1 MLTFV
6 QYKKIKRGQITKL
19 IKTKRLRDDI
29 GCDISECFS
38 CENNAKILSTEL
50 PIIILT
56 QEVIS
61 TQMDAI
67 ENFQIV
73 DNCIIPQS
81 EYNKLLETRND
92 IILKRLKLLMENRN
106 FLIFANEYHSEIA
119 LIKNEEKMT
128 KKQRN
133 DVMLSNTIS
142 YYQEHIISMTNDF
155 SLYIIMKDQKEIET
169 IKSLLSSKNNN
180 DMTNIKFFDMYSFGK
195 EMLQKSP
202 DLFNFISFKNI
213 EENKNNKDKMEI
225 EEENNIF
232 NNHLDEKEM
241 KSNIKQGNMFQ
252 GKIYFQNGILDS
264 AIVKCN
270 LFDKDIVIEGDKNL
284 NRAMHGDIICFSLL
298 EESKWKKNIDLNIG
312 EEADEGIEQEENQD
326 KEILLNTK
334 TIKEKISQTKLQPT
348 GYIQGVLRR
357 NRITFCGTVYNPND
371 KVNNSIDVKIENFL
385 KNYKK
390 ENIAVFIPIDSK
402 YPNFILQLH
411 EVEKYYNQR
420 IVIKFDEWSNNLII
434 PSGHFFKKL
443 GNCLDIPVENEIILY
458 EHNVD
463 INPFSKKIIDSM
475 PNEDVEFKCPP
486 EELKKRMD
494 LRNKPVCSID
504 PPGCKDIDDALHAV
518 LLPNGNYEL
527 GVHIADVS
535 HYVKAGSVV
544 DKIAAKNCNTI
555 YLVHKRTDMLP
566 KVLTEN
572 LCSLVGKKERLAF
585 SVLWEF
591 DKNTLEIK
599 DVKYGKSVIK
609 SMAALT
615 YEQAQNILNDKNDD
629 SIMAKSIKILDI
641 ITRDLKRKRMEDG
654 ALILSSNSMKFNLDN
669 ETNTI
674 TDISEYKTFQTN
686 SLVEECMLLANVWVA
701 KKIYQ
706 SYPSCAI
713 LRRHPPPKEKELN
726 NFIQILKERG
736 HELKAGN
743 NLELNNSLDHIKK
756 DGDPFFNKLV
766 RSLLTRTMNQAKY
779 FPSCEFSYEDFYHYG
794 LAMEIY
800 THFTSPIRRYSDIL
814 VHRLLSAAL
823 ENDYLPMEI
832 TNKVKMNKECLQMNR
847 QNRVGF
853 FCGQD
858 SNYFSAFTFFKEHEK
873 EKKQIEI
880 VIHNIDDKFIKGMSV
895 EYGIEG
901 NLDFERVGGIE
912 SVDSVGKKF
921 TIKNGEKIE
930 LFDHIICEIVTTF
943 FNYRY
948 EIKYFYV
955 KKK

>member
-1 MLTFV
+1 MKSFV
-6 QYKKIKRGQITKL
+6 QYKKNKKGQITKL

-29 GCDISECFS
+29 SCDIAECFS
-38 CENNAKILSTEL
+38 CENNSKILTIEH
-50 PIIILT
+50 PIIFLT

-67 ENFQIV
+67 ENFKII

-81 EYNKLLETRND
+81 EYNKLLLTKND
-92 IILKRLKLLMENRN
+92 IILKKLKLLIENRN
-106 FLIFANEYHSEIA
+106 FMIFANEYHSEIA
-119 LIKNEEKMT
+119 IIKDEEKMSNV
-128 KKQRN
+128 QRN
-133 DVMLSNTIS
+133 QTILSNTIN
-142 YYQEHIISMTNDF
+142 YFQEHIMNITNDF
-155 SLYIIMKDQKEIET
+155 TIYIILKDENEINS
-169 IKSLLSSKNNN
+169 IKSLLNIDLS
-180 DMTNIKFFDMYSFGK
+180 NIKFFDMFSFGK
-195 EMLQKSP
+195 EMLKSSP
-202 DLFNFISFKNI
+202 DLFNFISFK
-213 EENKNNKDKMEI
+213 ENLDQEKNSMEI
-225 EEENNIF
+225 EDNNTLYEK
-232 NNHLDEKEM
+232 HLNEKEM
-241 KSNIKQGNMFQ
+241 KTNIKQGKMYQ
-252 GKIYFQNGILDS
+252 GKIYFQNGILDT
-264 AIVKCN
+264 AIVKSMI
-270 LFDKDIVIEGDKNL
+270 FDKDIVIEGNKNL
-284 NRAMHGDIICFSLL
+284 NRAMHGDIVCFSLHD
-298 EESKWKKNIDLNIG
+298 ESQWKKDINLKLN
-312 EEADEGIEQEENQD
+312 EEGDEGIEQEDNLQD
-326 KEILLNTK
+326 KEMLSNITN
-334 TIKEKISQTKLQPT
+334 IKQKISKTNLQPT
-348 GYIQGVLRR
+348 GYITGILRR
-357 NRITFCGTVYNPND
+357 NRTVFCGTIYNPND
-371 KVNNSIDVKIENFL
+371 TINNSINDDLKIFM
-385 KNYKK
+385 KNYQK
-390 ENIAVFIPIDSK
+390 ENIAIFIPIDSK
-402 YPNFILQLH
+402 YPNFILQLYQQ
-411 EVEKYYNQR
+411 EKYYNQR
-420 IVIKFDEWSNNLII
+420 IVIKFDIWKENILI
-434 PSGHFFKKL
+434 PSGHFFKNL
-443 GNCLDIPVENEIILY
+443 GQCLVVPVENEIILY

-486 EELKKRMD
+486 EELKKRLD

-504 PPGCKDIDDALHAV
+504 PPGCKDIDDALHAII
-518 LLPNGNYEL
+518 LPNGNYEL

-535 HYVKAGSVV
+535 HYVKSGSVV

-591 DKNTLEIK
+591 DKDNLEIK
-599 DVKYGKSVIK
+599 NVKYGKSVIK
-609 SMAALT
+609 SLAALE
-615 YEQAQNILNDKNDD
+615 YGQAQKILNDPNDN
-629 SIMAKSIKILDI
+629 SQMAMSIKIMDK
-641 ITRDLKRKRMEDG
+641 ITRHLKQKRLDAG

-674 TDISEYKTFQTN
+674 TDISEYKTYQTN

-701 KKIYQ
+701 KKIYE
-706 SYPSCAI
+706 SFPSCAI
-713 LRRHPPPKEKELN
+713 LRRHPPPKEKELG
-726 NFIQILKERG
+726 NFIKILKERG
-736 HELKAGN
+736 FELKAGN
-743 NLELNNSLDHIKK
+743 NMELNNSLDKINKK
-756 DGDPFFNKLV
+756 GDPFFNKLV

-779 FPSCEFSYEDFYHYG
+779 FPSCEFSYEEFYHYG

-832 TNKVKMNKECLQMNR
+832 ANKVKMNKECTQMNR

-858 SNYFSAFTFFKEHEK
+858 SNYFSAFTFFREHENK
-873 EKKQIEI
+873 SKTLEV
-880 VIHNIDDKFIKGMSV
+880 VIHNIDEKFIKAMSV

-901 NLDFERVGGIE
+901 NLIFDKIGGIE
-912 SVDSVGKKF
+912 SIDPIGKTFKL
-921 TIKNGEKIE
+921 KNGEKID

>member
-1 MLTFV
+1 MKSFV
-6 QYKKIKRGQITKL
+6 QYKKNKKGQITKL

-29 GCDISECFS
+29 SCDIAECFS
-38 CENNAKILSTEL
+38 CENNSKILTIEH
-50 PIIILT
+50 PIIFLT

-67 ENFQIV
+67 ENFKII

-81 EYNKLLETRND
+81 EYNKLLLTKND
-92 IILKRLKLLMENRN
+92 IILKKLKLLIENRN
-106 FLIFANEYHSEIA
+106 FMIFANEYHSEIA
-119 LIKNEEKMT
+119 IIKDEEKMSNV
-128 KKQRN
+128 QRN
-133 DVMLSNTIS
+133 QTILSNTIN
-142 YYQEHIISMTNDF
+142 YFQEHIMNITNDF
-155 SLYIIMKDQKEIET
+155 TIYIILKDENEINS
-169 IKSLLSSKNNN
+169 IKSLLNIDLS
-180 DMTNIKFFDMYSFGK
+180 NIKFFDMFSFGK
-195 EMLQKSP
+195 EMLKSSP
-202 DLFNFISFKNI
+202 DLFNFISFK
-213 EENKNNKDKMEI
+213 ENLDQEKNSMEI
-225 EEENNIF
+225 EDNNTLYEK
-232 NNHLDEKEM
+232 HLNEKEM
-241 KSNIKQGNMFQ
+241 KTNIKQGKMYQ
-252 GKIYFQNGILDS
+252 GKIYFQNGILDT
-264 AIVKCN
+264 AIVKSM
-270 LFDKDIVIEGDKNL
+270 LFDKDIVIEGNKNL
-284 NRAMHGDIICFSLL
+284 NRAMHGDIVCFSLHD
-298 EESKWKKNIDLNIG
+298 ESKWKKDINLKLN
-312 EEADEGIEQEENQD
+312 EEGDEGIEQEDNLQD
-326 KEILLNTK
+326 KEMLSNITN
-334 TIKEKISQTKLQPT
+334 IKQKISKTNLQPT
-348 GYIQGVLRR
+348 GYITGILRR
-357 NRITFCGTVYNPND
+357 NRTVFCGTIYNPND
-371 KVNNSIDVKIENFL
+371 TINNSINDDLKIFM
-385 KNYKK
+385 KNYQK
-390 ENIAVFIPIDSK
+390 ENIAIFIPIDSK
-402 YPNFILQLH
+402 YPNFILQLYQQ
-411 EVEKYYNQR
+411 EKYYNQR
-420 IVIKFDEWSNNLII
+420 IVIKFDIWKENILI
-434 PSGHFFKKL
+434 PSGHFFKNL
-443 GNCLDIPVENEIILY
+443 GQCLVVPVENEIILY

-486 EELKKRMD
+486 EELKKRLD

-504 PPGCKDIDDALHAV
+504 PPGCKDIDDALHAII
-518 LLPNGNYEL
+518 LPNGNYEL

-535 HYVKAGSVV
+535 HYVKSGSVV

-591 DKNTLEIK
+591 DKDNLEIK
-599 DVKYGKSVIK
+599 NVKYGKSVIK
-609 SMAALT
+609 SLAALE
-615 YEQAQNILNDKNDD
+615 YGQAQKILNDPNDN
-629 SIMAKSIKILDI
+629 SQMAMSIKIMDK
-641 ITRDLKRKRMEDG
+641 ITRHLKQKRLDAG

-674 TDISEYKTFQTN
+674 TDISEYKTYQTN

-701 KKIYQ
+701 KKIYE
-706 SYPSCAI
+706 SFPSCAI
-713 LRRHPPPKEKELN
+713 LRRHPPPKEKELG
-726 NFIQILKERG
+726 NFIKILKERG
-736 HELKAGN
+736 FELKAGN
-743 NLELNNSLDHIKK
+743 NMELNNSLDKINKK
-756 DGDPFFNKLV
+756 GDPFFNKLV

-779 FPSCEFSYEDFYHYG
+779 FPSCEFSYEEFYHYG

-832 TNKVKMNKECLQMNR
+832 ANKVKMNKECTQMNR

-858 SNYFSAFTFFKEHEK
+858 SNYFSAFTFFREHENK
-873 EKKQIEI
+873 SKTLEV
-880 VIHNIDDKFIKGMSV
+880 VIHNIDEKFIKAMSV

-901 NLDFERVGGIE
+901 NLIFDKIGGIE
-912 SVDSVGKKF
+912 SIDPIGKTFKL
-921 TIKNGEKIE
+921 KNGEKID

>member
-1 MLTFV
+1 MLSFV

-19 IKTKRLRDDI
+19 IKTKKLRDDI
-29 GCDISECFS
+29 SCDISECLS
-38 CENNAKILSTEL
+38 CENNSKILNLEL

-67 ENFQIV
+67 ENFSVI

-81 EYNKLLETRND
+81 EYNKLLEKKND
-92 IILKRLKLLMENRN
+92 VILKRFKLLTENRN

-119 LIKNEEKMT
+119 SIKEEEKIT
-128 KKQRN
+128 KTQRN
-133 DVMLSNTIS
+133 NIILSNTIN
-142 YYQEHIISMTNDF
+142 YYQEHIMNMTNDF
-155 SLYIIMKDQKEIET
+155 NIYIIMNGQTEIEN
-169 IKSLLSSKNNN
+169 IKSILSSNNNN
-180 DMTNIKFFDMYSFGK
+180 DLNNIKFFDIYSFGK
-195 EMLQKSP
+195 EMLNSSP
-202 DLFNFISFKNI
+202 DLFNFISF
-213 EENKNNKDKMEI
+213 NNNLNDKMEI
-225 EEENNIF
+225 EDENKNIF
-232 NNHLDEKEM
+232 NMHLDEKQM
-241 KSNIKQGNMFQ
+241 KSNIQQGKMFQ
-252 GKIYFQNGILDS
+252 GKIYFQNNILDN
-264 AIVKCN
+264 AIIKSN
-270 LFDKDIVIEGDKNL
+270 LFDKDIIIEGEKNL
-284 NRAMHGDIICFSLL
+284 NRAMHGDIVCFSFF
-298 EESKWKKNIDLNIG
+298 EESKWKKNINLKIG
-312 EEADEGIEQEENQD
+312 EEADEGIEQEESKD

-334 TIKEKISQTKLQPT
+334 SIKEKISKTNLQPT
-348 GYIQGVLRR
+348 GYIQGILRR
-357 NRITFCGTVYNPND
+357 NRNTFCGTIYNPND
-371 KVNNSIDVKIENFL
+371 KINNRINEKIESFL
-385 KNYKK
+385 KVYKK
-390 ENIAVFIPIDSK
+390 ENLAVFIPIDSK
-402 YPNFILQLH
+402 YPNFVLQLH
-411 EVEKYYNQR
+411 EIQKYYNQR
-420 IVIKFDEWSNNLII
+420 IVIKLDEWSSNIII

-443 GNCLDIPVENEIILY
+443 GKCLEIPVENEIILY

-494 LRNKPVCSID
+494 LREKPICSID

-518 LLPNGNYEL
+518 VLPNGNYEL
-527 GVHIADVS
+527 GVHIAHVS
-535 HYVKAGSVV
+535 HYVKAGSIV

-572 LCSLVGKKERLAF
+572 LCSLVGGKERLAF

-591 DKNTLEIK
+591 DKNLEIK
-599 DVKYGKSVIK
+599 NCKYGKSVIK

-615 YEQAQNILNDKNDD
+615 YEQAQNILNDKKDN
-629 SIMAKSIKILDI
+629 SIMAQSIKILDL

-674 TDISEYKTFQTN
+674 TDISEYKTYQTN

-701 KKIYQ
+701 KQIYK

-736 HELKAGN
+736 HTLKAGN
-743 NLELNNSLDHIKK
+743 NLELNNSLDNIKK

-766 RSLLTRTMNQAKY
+766 RTLLTRTMNQAKY
-779 FPSCEFSYEDFYHYG
+779 FPSCEFSYEEFYHYG

-814 VHRLLSAAL
+814 VHRLLSASL

-832 TNKVKMNKECLQMNR
+832 TNKVKMNKECTQMNK

-873 EKKQIEI
+873 ERKKIEI
-880 VIHNIDDKFIKGMSV
+880 VIHNIDEKIIKGMSV

-901 NLDFERVGGIE
+901 NLDFERVGGIQ
-912 SVDSVGKKF
+912 SIDSIGKKF
-921 TIKNGEKIE
+921 KINNGDNIE

-948 EIKYFYV
+948 EIRYFYV
-955 KKK
+955 NKK

>member
-1 MLTFV
+1 MLSFV

-19 IKTKRLRDDI
+19 IKTKKLRDDI
-29 GCDISECFS
+29 SCDISECLS
-38 CENNAKILSTEL
+38 CENNSKILNLEL

-67 ENFQIV
+67 ENFSVI

-81 EYNKLLETRND
+81 EYNKLLEKKND
-92 IILKRLKLLMENRN
+92 VILKRFKLLTENRN

-119 LIKNEEKMT
+119 SIKEEEKIT
-128 KKQRN
+128 KTQIN
-133 DVMLSNTIS
+133 NIIFSNTIN
-142 YYQEHIISMTNDF
+142 YYQEHFMNMTNDF
-155 SLYIIMKDQKEIET
+155 NIYIIMNGQTEIEN
-169 IKSLLSSKNNN
+169 IKSILSSNNNN
-180 DMTNIKFFDMYSFGK
+180 DLNNIKFFDIYSFGK
-195 EMLQKSP
+195 EMLNSSP
-202 DLFNFISFKNI
+202 DLFNFISF
-213 EENKNNKDKMEI
+213 NNNLNDKMEI
-225 EEENNIF
+225 EDENKNIF
-232 NNHLDEKEM
+232 NMHLDEKQM
-241 KSNIKQGNMFQ
+241 KSNIQQGKMFQ
-252 GKIYFQNGILDS
+252 GKIYFQNNILDN
-264 AIVKCN
+264 AIIKSN
-270 LFDKDIVIEGDKNL
+270 LFDKDIIIEGEKNL
-284 NRAMHGDIICFSLL
+284 NRAMHGDIVCFSFF
-298 EESKWKKNIDLNIG
+298 EESKWKKNINLKIG
-312 EEADEGIEQEENQD
+312 EEADEGIEQEESKD

-334 TIKEKISQTKLQPT
+334 SIKEKISKTNLQPT
-348 GYIQGVLRR
+348 GYIQGILRR
-357 NRITFCGTVYNPND
+357 NRNTFCGTIYNPND
-371 KVNNSIDVKIENFL
+371 KINNRINEKIESFL
-385 KNYKK
+385 KVYKK
-390 ENIAVFIPIDSK
+390 ENLAVFIPIDSK
-402 YPNFILQLH
+402 YPNFVLQLH
-411 EVEKYYNQR
+411 EIQKYYNQR
-420 IVIKFDEWSNNLII
+420 IVIKLDEWSSNIII

-443 GNCLDIPVENEIILY
+443 GKCLEIPVENEIILY

-494 LRNKPVCSID
+494 LREKPICSID

-518 LLPNGNYEL
+518 VLPNGNYEL

-535 HYVKAGSVV
+535 HYVKAGSIV

-572 LCSLVGKKERLAF
+572 LCSLVGGKERLAF

-591 DKNTLEIK
+591 DKNLEIK
-599 DVKYGKSVIK
+599 NCKYGKSVIK

-615 YEQAQNILNDKNDD
+615 YEQAQNILNDKKDN
-629 SIMAKSIKILDI
+629 SIMAQSIKILDL

-674 TDISEYKTFQTN
+674 TDISEYKTYQTN

-701 KKIYQ
+701 KQIYK

-736 HELKAGN
+736 HTLKAGN
-743 NLELNNSLDHIKK
+743 NLELNNSLDNIKK

-766 RSLLTRTMNQAKY
+766 RTLLTRTMNQAKY
-779 FPSCEFSYEDFYHYG
+779 FPSCEFSYEEFYHYG

-814 VHRLLSAAL
+814 VHRLLSASL

-832 TNKVKMNKECLQMNR
+832 TNKVKMNKECTQMNK

-873 EKKQIEI
+873 ERKKIEI
-880 VIHNIDDKFIKGMSV
+880 VIHNIDEKIIKGMSV

-901 NLDFERVGGIE
+901 NLDFERVGGIQ
-912 SVDSVGKKF
+912 SIDSIGKKF
-921 TIKNGEKIE
+921 KINNGDNIE

-948 EIKYFYV
+948 EIRYFYV
-955 KKK
+955 NKK

>member
-1 MLTFV
+1 MKSFV
-6 QYKKIKRGQITKL
+6 QYKKIKKGQITKL
-19 IKTKRLRDDI
+19 IKTKKLRDDI
-29 GCDISECFS
+29 GCDIAECFS
-38 CENNAKILSTEL
+38 CENNSKILTTDH

-61 TQMDAI
+61 TQMDAL
-67 ENFQIV
+67 ENFKII

-81 EYNKLLETRND
+81 EYNKLLQTKND
-92 IILKRLKLLMENRN
+92 IIFKKLKLLIENRN

-119 LIKNEEKMT
+119 LIKDEEKMSQA
-128 KKQRN
+128 QRN
-133 DVMLSNTIS
+133 NIILSNTIN
-142 YYQEHIISMTNDF
+142 YFQEHIMNITNDF
-155 SLYIIMKDQKEIET
+155 NLYILLKDENEIKN
-169 IKSLLSSKNNN
+169 IKSLLNIDLS
-180 DMTNIKFFDMYSFGK
+180 NIKFFDMFSFGK
-195 EMLQKSP
+195 EMLKSSP
-202 DLFNFISFKNI
+202 DLFNFISFQINL
-213 EENKNNKDKMEI
+213 ESEKDLMEI
-225 EEENNIF
+225 EEENTKNTIF
-232 NNHLDEKEM
+232 YEKHLEEKEM
-241 KSNIKQGNMFQ
+241 KANIKQGKMFQ
-252 GKIYFQNGILDS
+252 GKIYFQNNILDN
-264 AIVKCN
+264 AIVKSN

-284 NRAMHGDIICFSLL
+284 NRAMHGDIVCFSLN
-298 EESKWKKNIDLNIG
+298 EESKWKKDINIKFGDEG
-312 EEADEGIEQEENQD
+312 DEGIEQEENIQD
-326 KEILLNTK
+326 KEIFSNIIN
-334 TIKEKISQTKLQPT
+334 IKEKIAKTNLQPT
-348 GYIQGVLRR
+348 GYITGILKR
-357 NRITFCGTVYNPND
+357 NRTIFCGTIYNPTD
-371 KVNNSIDVKIENFL
+371 PINNSICENLSNFM
-385 KNYKK
+385 KNYSKK
-390 ENIAVFIPIDSK
+390 NVSIFIPIDSK
-402 YPNFILQLH
+402 YPNFILQLY
-411 EVEKYYNQR
+411 EQEKYYNQR
-420 IVIKFDEWSNNLII
+420 IVIKFDEWRQNLLI
-434 PSGHFFKKL
+434 PGGHFFKNL
-443 GNCLDIPVENEIILY
+443 GKCLVVPVENEIILY

-475 PNEDVEFKCPP
+475 PDENVEFKCPP
-486 EELKKRMD
+486 EELKKRLD

-504 PPGCKDIDDALHAV
+504 PPGCKDIDDALHAEI
-518 LLPNGNYEL
+518 LPNGNYEL

-535 HYVKAGSVV
+535 HYVKSGSVV

-591 DKNTLEIK
+591 DKDTLEIK
-599 DVKYGKSVIK
+599 NVKYGKSVIK
-609 SMAALT
+609 SLAALE
-615 YEQAQNILNDKNDD
+615 YGQAQNILNDPNDN
-629 SIMAKSIKILDI
+629 SNMAISIKIMDK
-641 ITRDLKRKRMEDG
+641 ITRHLKQKRLDAG

-674 TDISEYKTFQTN
+674 TDISEYKTYQTN

-701 KKIYQ
+701 KKIYE
-706 SYPSCAI
+706 SFPSCAI

-726 NFIQILKERG
+726 NFIKILKERG
-736 HELKAGN
+736 FELKAGN
-743 NLELNNSLDHIKK
+743 NMELNNSLDNINKK
-756 DGDPFFNKLV
+756 GDPFFNKLV

-779 FPSCEFSYEDFYHYG
+779 FPSSEFSYEEFYHYG
-794 LAMEIY
+794 LAMDIY

-832 TNKVKMNKECLQMNR
+832 ANKVKMNKECSQMNR

-858 SNYFSAFTFFKEHEK
+858 SNYFSAFTFFKEHENK
-873 EKKQIEI
+873 SKTFEV
-880 VIHNIDDKFIKGMSV
+880 VIHNIDENFIKAMSV

-901 NLDFERVGGIE
+901 KLEFDKIGGIE
-912 SVDSVGKKF
+912 SIDPIKKTF
-921 TIKNGEKIE
+921 KLKNGDKVD

>member
-1 MLTFV
+1 MKSFV
-6 QYKKIKRGQITKL
+6 QYKKNKKGQITKL

-29 GCDISECFS
+29 SCDIAECFS
-38 CENNAKILSTEL
+38 CENNSKILTIEH
-50 PIIILT
+50 PIIFLT

-67 ENFQIV
+67 ENFKII

-81 EYNKLLETRND
+81 EYNKLLLTKND
-92 IILKRLKLLMENRN
+92 IILKKLKLLIENRN
-106 FLIFANEYHSEIA
+106 FMIFANEYHSEIA
-119 LIKNEEKMT
+119 VIKDEEKMSNV
-128 KKQRN
+128 QRN
-133 DVMLSNTIS
+133 QTILSNTIN
-142 YYQEHIISMTNDF
+142 YFQEHIMNITNDF
-155 SLYIIMKDQKEIET
+155 TIYIILKDENEINS
-169 IKSLLSSKNNN
+169 IKSLLNIDLS
-180 DMTNIKFFDMYSFGK
+180 NIKFFDMFSFGK
-195 EMLQKSP
+195 EMLKSSP
-202 DLFNFISFKNI
+202 DLFNFISFK
-213 EENKNNKDKMEI
+213 ENLDQEKNSMEI
-225 EEENNIF
+225 EDNNTLYEK
-232 NNHLDEKEM
+232 HLNEKEM
-241 KSNIKQGNMFQ
+241 KTNIKQGKMYQ
-252 GKIYFQNGILDS
+252 GKIYFQNGILDT
-264 AIVKCN
+264 AIVKSM
-270 LFDKDIVIEGDKNL
+270 LFDKDIVIEGNKNL
-284 NRAMHGDIICFSLL
+284 NRAMHGDIVCFSLHD
-298 EESKWKKNIDLNIG
+298 ESQWKKDINLKLN
-312 EEADEGIEQEENQD
+312 EEGDEGIEQEDNLQD
-326 KEILLNTK
+326 KEMLSNITN
-334 TIKEKISQTKLQPT
+334 IKQKISKTNLQPT
-348 GYIQGVLRR
+348 GYITGILRR
-357 NRITFCGTVYNPND
+357 NRTVFCGTIYNPND
-371 KVNNSIDVKIENFL
+371 TINNSINDDLKIFM
-385 KNYKK
+385 KNYQK
-390 ENIAVFIPIDSK
+390 ENIAIFIPIDSK
-402 YPNFILQLH
+402 YPNFILQLYQQ
-411 EVEKYYNQR
+411 EKYYNQR
-420 IVIKFDEWSNNLII
+420 IVIKFDIWKENILI
-434 PSGHFFKKL
+434 PSGHFFKNL
-443 GNCLDIPVENEIILY
+443 GQCLVVPVENEIILY

-486 EELKKRMD
+486 EELKKRLD

-504 PPGCKDIDDALHAV
+504 PPGCKDIDDALHAII
-518 LLPNGNYEL
+518 LPNGNYEL

-535 HYVKAGSVV
+535 HYVRSGSVV

-591 DKNTLEIK
+591 DKDNLEIK
-599 DVKYGKSVIK
+599 NVKYGKSVIK
-609 SMAALT
+609 SLAALE
-615 YEQAQNILNDKNDD
+615 YGQAQKILNDPNDN
-629 SIMAKSIKILDI
+629 SQMAMSIKIMDK
-641 ITRDLKRKRMEDG
+641 ITRHLKQKRLDAG

-674 TDISEYKTFQTN
+674 TDISEYKTYQTN

-701 KKIYQ
+701 KKIYE
-706 SYPSCAI
+706 SFPSCAI
-713 LRRHPPPKEKELN
+713 LRRHPPPKEKELG
-726 NFIQILKERG
+726 NFIKILKERG
-736 HELKAGN
+736 FELKAGN
-743 NLELNNSLDHIKK
+743 NMELNNSLDKINKK
-756 DGDPFFNKLV
+756 GDPFFNKLV

-779 FPSCEFSYEDFYHYG
+779 FPSCEFSYEEFYHYG

-832 TNKVKMNKECLQMNR
+832 ANKMKMNKECTQMNR

-858 SNYFSAFTFFKEHEK
+858 SNYFSAFTFFREHENK
-873 EKKQIEI
+873 SKTLEV
-880 VIHNIDDKFIKGMSV
+880 VIHNIDEKFIKAMSV

-901 NLDFERVGGIE
+901 NLIFDKIGGIE
-912 SVDSVGKKF
+912 SIDPIGKTFKL
-921 TIKNGEKIE
+921 KNGEKID

>member
-1 MLTFV
+1 MKSFV
-6 QYKKIKRGQITKL
+6 QYKKNKKGQITKL

-29 GCDISECFS
+29 SCDIAECFS
-38 CENNAKILSTEL
+38 CENNSKILTIEH
-50 PIIILT
+50 PIIFLT

-67 ENFQIV
+67 ENFKII

-81 EYNKLLETRND
+81 EYNKLLLTKND
-92 IILKRLKLLMENRN
+92 IILKKLKLLIENRN
-106 FLIFANEYHSEIA
+106 FMIFANEYHSEIA
-119 LIKNEEKMT
+119 IIKDEEKMSNV
-128 KKQRN
+128 QRN
-133 DVMLSNTIS
+133 QTILSNTIN
-142 YYQEHIISMTNDF
+142 YFQEHIMNITNDF
-155 SLYIIMKDQKEIET
+155 TIYIILKDENEINS
-169 IKSLLSSKNNN
+169 IKSLLNIDLS
-180 DMTNIKFFDMYSFGK
+180 NIKFFDMFSFGK
-195 EMLQKSP
+195 EMLKSSP
-202 DLFNFISFKNI
+202 DLFNFISFK
-213 EENKNNKDKMEI
+213 ENLDQEKNSMEI
-225 EEENNIF
+225 EDNNTLYEK
-232 NNHLDEKEM
+232 HLNEKEM
-241 KSNIKQGNMFQ
+241 KTNIKQGKMYQ
-252 GKIYFQNGILDS
+252 GKIYFQNGILDT
-264 AIVKCN
+264 AIVKSM
-270 LFDKDIVIEGDKNL
+270 LFDKDIVIEGNKNL
-284 NRAMHGDIICFSLL
+284 NRAMHGDIVCFSLHD
-298 EESKWKKNIDLNIG
+298 ESQWKKDINLKLN
-312 EEADEGIEQEENQD
+312 EEGDEGIEQEDNLQD
-326 KEILLNTK
+326 KEMLSNITN
-334 TIKEKISQTKLQPT
+334 IKQKISKTNLQPT
-348 GYIQGVLRR
+348 GYITGILRR
-357 NRITFCGTVYNPND
+357 NRTVFCGTIYNPND
-371 KVNNSIDVKIENFL
+371 TINNSINDDLKIFM
-385 KNYKK
+385 KNYQK
-390 ENIAVFIPIDSK
+390 ENIAIFIPIDSK
-402 YPNFILQLH
+402 YPNFILQLYQQ
-411 EVEKYYNQR
+411 EKYYNQR
-420 IVIKFDEWSNNLII
+420 IVIKFDIWKENILI
-434 PSGHFFKKL
+434 PSGHFFKNL
-443 GNCLDIPVENEIILY
+443 GQCLVVPVENEIILY

-486 EELKKRMD
+486 EELKKRLD

-504 PPGCKDIDDALHAV
+504 PPGCKDIDDALHAII
-518 LLPNGNYEL
+518 LPNGNYEL

-535 HYVKAGSVV
+535 HYVKSGSVV

-591 DKNTLEIK
+591 DKDNLEIK
-599 DVKYGKSVIK
+599 NVKYGKSVIK
-609 SMAALT
+609 SLAALE
-615 YEQAQNILNDKNDD
+615 YGQAQKILNDPNDN
-629 SIMAKSIKILDI
+629 SQMAMSIKIMDK
-641 ITRDLKRKRMEDG
+641 ITRHLKQKRLDAG

-674 TDISEYKTFQTN
+674 TDISEYKTYQTN

-701 KKIYQ
+701 KKIYE
-706 SYPSCAI
+706 SFPSCAI
-713 LRRHPPPKEKELN
+713 LRRHPPPKEKELG
-726 NFIQILKERG
+726 NFIKILKERG
-736 HELKAGN
+736 FELKARN
-743 NLELNNSLDHIKK
+743 NMELNNSLDKINKK
-756 DGDPFFNKLV
+756 GDPFFNKLV

-779 FPSCEFSYEDFYHYG
+779 FPSCEFSYEEFYHYG

-832 TNKVKMNKECLQMNR
+832 ANKVKMNKECTQMNR

-858 SNYFSAFTFFKEHEK
+858 SNYFSAFTFFREHENK
-873 EKKQIEI
+873 SKTLEV
-880 VIHNIDDKFIKGMSV
+880 VIHNIDEKFIKAMSV

-901 NLDFERVGGIE
+901 NLIFDKIGGIE
-912 SVDSVGKKF
+912 SIDPIGKTFKL
-921 TIKNGEKIE
+921 KNGEKIE

>member
-1 MLTFV
+1 MKTFV
-6 QYKKIKRGQITKL
+6 QYKKIKKGQITKL

-29 GCDISECFS
+29 SCDIGECFS
-38 CENNAKILSTEL
+38 CENNSKILTTEH
-50 PIIILT
+50 PIIFLT

-61 TQMDAI
+61 TQMDAL
-67 ENFQIV
+67 ENFKII

-81 EYNKLLETRND
+81 EYNKLLQTKND
-92 IILKRLKLLMENRN
+92 IILKRLKLLIENRN

-119 LIKNEEKMT
+119 LIKDEEKMSQI
-128 KKQRN
+128 QRN
-133 DVMLSNTIS
+133 KIILSNTIN
-142 YYQEHIISMTNDF
+142 YFQEHIMNITNDF
-155 SLYIIMKDQKEIET
+155 NIYIILKDEKEINS
-169 IKSLLSSKNNN
+169 IKLLLNIDLS
-180 DMTNIKFFDMYSFGK
+180 NIKFFDMFSFGK
-195 EMLQKSP
+195 EMLKSSP
-202 DLFNFISFKNI
+202 DLFNFISFQPNLDI
-213 EENKNNKDKMEI
+213 DNKMEI
-225 EEENNIF
+225 EEENIKKNIYEK
-232 NNHLDEKEM
+232 HLEEKEM
-241 KSNIKQGNMFQ
+241 KSNIKKGKMYQ
-252 GKIYFQNGILDS
+252 GKIYFQNNILDT
-264 AIVKCN
+264 AIVKSN

-284 NRAMHGDIICFSLL
+284 NRAMHGDIVCFSLY
-298 EESKWKKNIDLNIG
+298 EETKWKKDINLKL
-312 EEADEGIEQEENQD
+312 EEEGDEGIEQEDNIQD
-326 KEILLNTK
+326 KEMISNITN
-334 TIKEKISQTKLQPT
+334 IKQKISKTNLQPT
-348 GYIQGVLRR
+348 GYITGVLRR
-357 NRITFCGTVYNPND
+357 NRTIFCGTIYNPKD
-371 KVNNSIDVKIENFL
+371 TKNNSINDTLSNFL

-390 ENIAVFIPIDSK
+390 NNIAIFIPIDSK
-402 YPNFILQLH
+402 YPNFIIQLY
-411 EVEKYYNQR
+411 EQEKYYNQR
-420 IVIKFDEWSNNLII
+420 IVIKFDDWLENILI
-434 PSGHFFKKL
+434 PSGHFFKNL
-443 GNCLDIPVENEIILY
+443 GKCLDVPVENEIILY

-475 PNEDVEFKCPP
+475 PDENIEFKCPP
-486 EELKKRMD
+486 EELKKRLD
-494 LRNKPVCSID
+494 LRDKPVCSID
-504 PPGCKDIDDALHAV
+504 PPGCKDIDDALHAIV
-518 LLPNGNYEL
+518 LPNGNYEL

-591 DKNTLEIK
+591 DKDTLEIK
-599 DVKYGKSVIK
+599 NVNYGKSVIK
-609 SMAALT
+609 SLAALE
-615 YEQAQNILNDKNDD
+615 YGQAQNILNDPNDN
-629 SIMAKSIKILDI
+629 STMAKSIKIMDK
-641 ITRDLKRKRMEDG
+641 ITRHLKQQRLDAG

-674 TDISEYKTFQTN
+674 TDISEYKTYQTN

-701 KKIYQ
+701 KKIYE
-706 SYPSCAI
+706 SFPSCAI

-726 NFIQILKERG
+726 NFIKILKERG
-736 HELKAGN
+736 FELKAGN
-743 NLELNNSLDHIKK
+743 NMELNNSLDNINKK
-756 DGDPFFNKLV
+756 GDPFFNKLV

-779 FPSCEFSYEDFYHYG
+779 FPSCEFSYEEFYHYG

-832 TNKVKMNKECLQMNR
+832 ANKVKMNKECTQMNR

-858 SNYFSAFTFFKEHEK
+858 SNYFSAFTFFKEHENK
-873 EKKQIEI
+873 SKTLEV
-880 VIHNIDDKFIKGMSV
+880 VIHNIDEKFIKAMSV

-901 NLDFERVGGIE
+901 NLEFDKIGGIE
-912 SVDSVGKKF
+912 NIDPIKK
-921 TIKNGEKIE
+921 TSKLKNGETVD

-955 KKK
+955 KKI

>member
-1 MLTFV
+1 MLSFV
-6 QYKKIKRGQITKL
+6 QYKKIKKGQITKL

-29 GCDISECFS
+29 GCDISDCFT
-38 CENNAKILSTEL
+38 CENKSKILSIEF

-61 TQMDAI
+61 TQMDAL
-67 ENFQIV
+67 ENFKII

-81 EYNKLLETRND
+81 EFNKLLETKND
-92 IILKRLKLLMENRN
+92 LILKRFKLLMENRN
-106 FLIFANEYHSEIA
+106 FLIFANEYHNQIA
-119 LIKNEEKMT
+119 LIKDEEKMT
-128 KKQRN
+128 KIQRN
-133 DVMLSNTIS
+133 YIMLSNTIDF
-142 YYQEHIISMTNDF
+142 YQDHIMNMTNDF
-155 SLYIIMKDQKEIET
+155 NLYIIMKDQKEIKN
-169 IKSLLSSKNNN
+169 IQSILSSMNKNNMSN
-180 DMTNIKFFDMYSFGK
+180 VRFFDMHSFGK
-195 EMLQKSP
+195 EMIKSSP
-202 DLFNFISFKNI
+202 DLFNFISFQNI
-213 EENKNNKDKMEI
+213 NNNDIDKMEI

-232 NNHLDEKEM
+232 DNHLDEKKM
-241 KSNIKQGNMFQ
+241 ISNIKQGKMFQ
-252 GKIYFQNGILDS
+252 GKIYFQNGIFDN
-264 AIVKCN
+264 AIIKSQ
-270 LFDKDIVIEGDKNL
+270 LFDKDIVIEGEKNL
-284 NRAMHGDIICFSLL
+284 NRAMHGDIVCFSFL
-298 EESKWKKNIDLNIG
+298 EEAQWKKNINLKIM

-334 TIKEKISQTKLQPT
+334 AIKEKILHTKLQPT
-348 GYIQGVLRR
+348 GYIQGILKR
-357 NRITFCGTVYNPND
+357 NRNIFCGTIYNPND
-371 KVNNSIDVKIENFL
+371 KVNNSINEKTEIFL
-385 KNYKK
+385 KNNK
-390 ENIAVFIPIDSK
+390 EENLAIFIPIDSK
-402 YPNFILQLH
+402 YPNFLLRLH
-411 EVEKYYNQR
+411 EVEKYFNQR
-420 IVIKFDEWSNNLII
+420 IVIKFDDWYSNIII

-443 GNCLDIPVENEIILY
+443 GKCLDVPVENEIILY

-494 LRNKPVCSID
+494 LREKPVCSID

-518 LLPNGNYEL
+518 ILPNGNYEL

-535 HYVKAGSVV
+535 HYVKAGSDV

-591 DKNTLEIK
+591 DKNTFEIK
-599 DVKYGKSVIK
+599 NVKYGKSVIK

-615 YEQAQNILNDKNDD
+615 YEQAQNILNDNNDN
-629 SIMAKSIKILDI
+629 SKMAQSIKILDL
-641 ITRDLKRKRMEDG
+641 ITKDLKRKRMEDG
-654 ALILSSNSMKFNLDN
+654 ALILSSNNMKFNLDN

-701 KKIYQ
+701 KKIYE

-726 NFIQILKERG
+726 NFIEILKERG
-736 HELKAGN
+736 HELKAGS
-743 NLELNNSLDHIKK
+743 NLELNISLDKIKK
-756 DGDPFFNKLV
+756 EGDPFFNKLI

-779 FPSCEFSYEDFYHYG
+779 FPSCEFSYENFYHYG
-794 LAMEIY
+794 LAMDIY

-814 VHRLLSAAL
+814 VHRLLSASL
-823 ENDYLPMEI
+823 ENDYLPMEL
-832 TNKVKMNKECLQMNR
+832 TNKVKMNKECNQMNR

-873 EKKQIEI
+873 ERKKIEI
-880 VIHNIDDKFIKGMSV
+880 VIHNIDENFIKGMSV

-901 NLDFERVGGIE
+901 NLDFEKVGGIE
-912 SVDSVGKKF
+912 SINSIEKKF
-921 TIKNGEKIE
+921 KTKNGENVE
-930 LFDHIICEIVTTF
+930 LFDHIICEIVTSF

-948 EIKYFYV
+948 EIKYFYIA
-955 KKK
+955 KK

>member
-1 MLTFV
+1 MKSFV
-6 QYKKIKRGQITKL
+6 QYKKIKKGQITKL
-19 IKTKRLRDDI
+19 IKTKKLRDDI
-29 GCDISECFS
+29 GCDIAECFS
-38 CENNAKILSTEL
+38 CENNSKILTTDH

-61 TQMDAI
+61 TQMDAL
-67 ENFQIV
+67 ENFKII

-81 EYNKLLETRND
+81 EYNKLLQTKND
-92 IILKRLKLLMENRN
+92 IIFKKLKLLIENRN

-119 LIKNEEKMT
+119 LIKDEEKMSQA
-128 KKQRN
+128 QRN
-133 DVMLSNTIS
+133 NIILSNTIN
-142 YYQEHIISMTNDF
+142 YFQEHIMNITNDF
-155 SLYIIMKDQKEIET
+155 NLYILLKDENEIKN
-169 IKSLLSSKNNN
+169 IKSLLNIDLS
-180 DMTNIKFFDMYSFGK
+180 NIKFFDMFSFGK
-195 EMLQKSP
+195 EMLKSSP
-202 DLFNFISFKNI
+202 DLFNFISFQINL
-213 EENKNNKDKMEI
+213 ESEKDLMEI
-225 EEENNIF
+225 EEENTKNTILYEK
-232 NNHLDEKEM
+232 HLEEKEM
-241 KSNIKQGNMFQ
+241 KANIKQGKMFQ
-252 GKIYFQNGILDS
+252 GKIYFQNNILDN
-264 AIVKCN
+264 AIVKSN

-284 NRAMHGDIICFSLL
+284 NRAMHGDIVCFSLN
-298 EESKWKKNIDLNIG
+298 EEAKWKKDINIKFGDEG
-312 EEADEGIEQEENQD
+312 DEGIEQEENIQD
-326 KEILLNTK
+326 KEIFSNIIN
-334 TIKEKISQTKLQPT
+334 IKEKIAKTNLQPT
-348 GYIQGVLRR
+348 GYITGILKR
-357 NRITFCGTVYNPND
+357 NRTSFCGTIYNPTD
-371 KVNNSIDVKIENFL
+371 PINNSICENLSNFM
-385 KNYKK
+385 KNYSKK
-390 ENIAVFIPIDSK
+390 NVSIFIPIDSK
-402 YPNFILQLH
+402 YPNFILQLY
-411 EVEKYYNQR
+411 EQEKYYNQR
-420 IVIKFDEWSNNLII
+420 IVIKFDEWRQNLLI
-434 PSGHFFKKL
+434 PGGHFFKNL
-443 GNCLDIPVENEIILY
+443 GKCLVVPVENEIILY

-475 PNEDVEFKCPP
+475 PDENVEFKCPP
-486 EELKKRMD
+486 EELKKRLD

-504 PPGCKDIDDALHAV
+504 PPGCKDIDDALHAEI
-518 LLPNGNYEL
+518 LPNGNYEL

-535 HYVKAGSVV
+535 HYVKSGSVV

-591 DKNTLEIK
+591 DKDTLEIK
-599 DVKYGKSVIK
+599 NVKYGKSVIK
-609 SMAALT
+609 SLAALE
-615 YEQAQNILNDKNDD
+615 YGQAQNILNDPNDN
-629 SIMAKSIKILDI
+629 SKMAISIKIMDK
-641 ITRDLKRKRMEDG
+641 ITRHLKQKRLDAG

-674 TDISEYKTFQTN
+674 TDISEYKTYQTN

-701 KKIYQ
+701 KKIYE
-706 SYPSCAI
+706 SFPSCAI

-726 NFIQILKERG
+726 NFIKILKERG
-736 HELKAGN
+736 FELKAGN
-743 NLELNNSLDHIKK
+743 NMELNNSLDNINKK
-756 DGDPFFNKLV
+756 GDPFFNKLV

-779 FPSCEFSYEDFYHYG
+779 FPSSEFSYEEFYHYG
-794 LAMEIY
+794 LAMDIY

-832 TNKVKMNKECLQMNR
+832 ANKVKMNKECSQMNR

-858 SNYFSAFTFFKEHEK
+858 SNYFSAFTFFKERENK
-873 EKKQIEI
+873 SKTFEV
-880 VIHNIDDKFIKGMSV
+880 VIHNIDENFIKAMSV

-901 NLDFERVGGIE
+901 KLEFDKIGGIE
-912 SVDSVGKKF
+912 SIDPIKKTF
-921 TIKNGEKIE
+921 KLKNGDKVD

>member
-1 MLTFV
+1 MLSFV

-19 IKTKRLRDDI
+19 IKTKKLRDDI
-29 GCDISECFS
+29 SCDISECLS
-38 CENNAKILSTEL
+38 CENNSKILNLEL

-67 ENFQIV
+67 ENFSVI

-81 EYNKLLETRND
+81 EYNKLLEKKND
-92 IILKRLKLLMENRN
+92 VILKRFKLLTENRN

-119 LIKNEEKMT
+119 SIKEEEKIT
-128 KKQRN
+128 KTQRN
-133 DVMLSNTIS
+133 NIILSNTIN
-142 YYQEHIISMTNDF
+142 YYQEHIMNMTNDF
-155 SLYIIMKDQKEIET
+155 NIYIIMNGQTEIEN
-169 IKSLLSSKNNN
+169 IKSILSSNNNN
-180 DMTNIKFFDMYSFGK
+180 DLNNIKFFDIYSFGK
-195 EMLQKSP
+195 EMLNSSP
-202 DLFNFISFKNI
+202 DLFNFISF
-213 EENKNNKDKMEI
+213 NNNLNDKMEI
-225 EEENNIF
+225 EDENKNIF
-232 NNHLDEKEM
+232 NMHLDEKQM
-241 KSNIKQGNMFQ
+241 KSNIQQGKMFQ
-252 GKIYFQNGILDS
+252 GKIYFQNNILDN
-264 AIVKCN
+264 AIIKSN
-270 LFDKDIVIEGDKNL
+270 LFDKDIIIEGEKNL
-284 NRAMHGDIICFSLL
+284 NRAMHGDIVCFSFF
-298 EESKWKKNIDLNIG
+298 EESKWKKNINLKIG
-312 EEADEGIEQEENQD
+312 EEADEGIEQEESKD

-334 TIKEKISQTKLQPT
+334 SIKEKISKTNLQPT
-348 GYIQGVLRR
+348 GYIQGILRR
-357 NRITFCGTVYNPND
+357 NRNTFCGTIYNSND
-371 KVNNSIDVKIENFL
+371 KINNRINEKIESFL
-385 KNYKK
+385 KVYKK
-390 ENIAVFIPIDSK
+390 ENLAVFIPIDSK
-402 YPNFILQLH
+402 YPNFVLQLH
-411 EVEKYYNQR
+411 EIQKYYNQR
-420 IVIKFDEWSNNLII
+420 IVIKLDEWSSNIII

-443 GNCLDIPVENEIILY
+443 GKCLEIPVENEIILY

-494 LRNKPVCSID
+494 LREKPICSID

-518 LLPNGNYEL
+518 VLPNGNYEL

-535 HYVKAGSVV
+535 HYVKAGSIV

-572 LCSLVGKKERLAF
+572 LCSLVGGKERLAF

-591 DKNTLEIK
+591 DKNLEIK
-599 DVKYGKSVIK
+599 NCKYGKSVIK

-615 YEQAQNILNDKNDD
+615 YEQAQNILNDKKDN
-629 SIMAKSIKILDI
+629 SIMAQSIKILDL

-674 TDISEYKTFQTN
+674 TDISEYKTYQTN

-701 KKIYQ
+701 KQIYK

-736 HELKAGN
+736 HTLKAGN
-743 NLELNNSLDHIKK
+743 NLELNNSLDNIKK

-766 RSLLTRTMNQAKY
+766 RTLLTRTMNQAKY
-779 FPSCEFSYEDFYHYG
+779 FPSCEFSYEEFYHYG

-814 VHRLLSAAL
+814 VHRLLSASL

-832 TNKVKMNKECLQMNR
+832 TNKVKMNKECTQMNK

-873 EKKQIEI
+873 ERKKIEI
-880 VIHNIDDKFIKGMSV
+880 VIHNIDEKIIKGMSV

-901 NLDFERVGGIE
+901 NLDFERVGGIQ
-912 SVDSVGKKF
+912 SIDSIGKKF
-921 TIKNGEKIE
+921 KINNGDNIE

-948 EIKYFYV
+948 EIRYFYV
-955 KKK
+955 NKK

>member
-1 MLTFV
+1 MKSFV
-6 QYKKIKRGQITKL
+6 QYKKNKKGQITKL

-29 GCDISECFS
+29 SCDIAECFS
-38 CENNAKILSTEL
+38 CENNSKILTIEH
-50 PIIILT
+50 PIIFLT

-67 ENFQIV
+67 ENFKII

-81 EYNKLLETRND
+81 EYNKLLLTKND
-92 IILKRLKLLMENRN
+92 IILKKLKLLIENRN
-106 FLIFANEYHSEIA
+106 FMIFANEYHSEIA
-119 LIKNEEKMT
+119 VIKDEEKMSNV
-128 KKQRN
+128 QRN
-133 DVMLSNTIS
+133 QTILSNTIN
-142 YYQEHIISMTNDF
+142 YFQEHIMNITNDF
-155 SLYIIMKDQKEIET
+155 TIYIILKDENEINS
-169 IKSLLSSKNNN
+169 IKSLLNIDLS
-180 DMTNIKFFDMYSFGK
+180 NIKFFDMFSFGK
-195 EMLQKSP
+195 EMLKSSP
-202 DLFNFISFKNI
+202 DLFNFISFK
-213 EENKNNKDKMEI
+213 ENLDQEKNSMEI
-225 EEENNIF
+225 EDNNTLYEK
-232 NNHLDEKEM
+232 HLNEKEM
-241 KSNIKQGNMFQ
+241 KTNIKQGKMYQ
-252 GKIYFQNGILDS
+252 GKIYFQNGILDT
-264 AIVKCN
+264 AIVKSM
-270 LFDKDIVIEGDKNL
+270 LFDKDIVIEGNKNL
-284 NRAMHGDIICFSLL
+284 NRAMHGDIVCFSLHD
-298 EESKWKKNIDLNIG
+298 ESQWKKDINLKLN
-312 EEADEGIEQEENQD
+312 EEGDEGIEQEDNLQD
-326 KEILLNTK
+326 KEMLSNITN
-334 TIKEKISQTKLQPT
+334 IKQKISKTNLQPT
-348 GYIQGVLRR
+348 GYITGILRR
-357 NRITFCGTVYNPND
+357 NRTVFCGTIYNPND
-371 KVNNSIDVKIENFL
+371 TINNSINDDLKIFM
-385 KNYKK
+385 KNYQK
-390 ENIAVFIPIDSK
+390 ENIAIFIPIDSK
-402 YPNFILQLH
+402 YPNFILQLYQQ
-411 EVEKYYNQR
+411 EKYYNQR
-420 IVIKFDEWSNNLII
+420 IVIKFDIWKENILI
-434 PSGHFFKKL
+434 PSGHFFKNL
-443 GNCLDIPVENEIILY
+443 GQCLVVPVENEIILY

-486 EELKKRMD
+486 EELKKRLD

-504 PPGCKDIDDALHAV
+504 PPGCKDIDDALHAII
-518 LLPNGNYEL
+518 LPNGNYEL

-535 HYVKAGSVV
+535 HYVKSGSVV

-591 DKNTLEIK
+591 DKDNLEIK
-599 DVKYGKSVIK
+599 NVKYGKSVIK
-609 SMAALT
+609 SLAALE
-615 YEQAQNILNDKNDD
+615 YGQAQKILNDPNDN
-629 SIMAKSIKILDI
+629 SQMAMSIKIMDK
-641 ITRDLKRKRMEDG
+641 ITRHLKQKRLDAG

-674 TDISEYKTFQTN
+674 TDISEYKTYQTN

-701 KKIYQ
+701 KKIYE
-706 SYPSCAI
+706 SFPSCAI
-713 LRRHPPPKEKELN
+713 LRRHPPPKEKELG
-726 NFIQILKERG
+726 NFIKILKERG
-736 HELKAGN
+736 FELKAGN
-743 NLELNNSLDHIKK
+743 NMELNNSLDKINKK
-756 DGDPFFNKLV
+756 GDPFFNKLV

-779 FPSCEFSYEDFYHYG
+779 FPSCEFSYEEFYHYG

-832 TNKVKMNKECLQMNR
+832 ANKVKMNKECTQMNR

-858 SNYFSAFTFFKEHEK
+858 SNYFSAFTFFREHENK
-873 EKKQIEI
+873 SKTLEV
-880 VIHNIDDKFIKGMSV
+880 VIHNIDEKFIKAMSV

-901 NLDFERVGGIE
+901 NLIFDKIGGIE
-912 SVDSVGKKF
+912 SIDPIGKTFKL
-921 TIKNGEKIE
+921 KNGGKID

>member
-1 MLTFV
+1 MLSFV
-6 QYKKIKRGQITKL
+6 QYKKIKKGQITKL
-19 IKTKRLRDDI
+19 IKSKRLREDI
-29 GCDISECFS
+29 TCDISGCFS
-38 CENNAKILSTEL
+38 CENGSNILTTEL

-61 TQMDAI
+61 TQIDAL
-67 ENFQIV
+67 ENFKII

-81 EYNKLLETRND
+81 EYNKLLETKD
-92 IILKRLKLLMENRN
+92 DLILKRLKLLIENRN

-119 LIKNEEKMT
+119 LIKDEEKMT
-128 KKQRN
+128 KKKRN
-133 DVMLSNTIS
+133 NIILSNTIN
-142 YYQEHIISMTNDF
+142 YYQEHIMSITNDF
-155 SLYIIMKDQKEIET
+155 NIYIIMKDEKEINN
-169 IKSLLSSKNNN
+169 IKSILSSINN
-180 DMTNIKFFDMYSFGK
+180 DNTSNLKFFDMYSFAK
-195 EMLQKSP
+195 EMIKSTP
-202 DLFNFISFKNI
+202 DLFNFISFKNNL
-213 EENKNNKDKMEI
+213 ENNDKMEI

-232 NNHLDEKEM
+232 RTHLDENQM
-241 KSNIKQGNMFQ
+241 KSNIKQGKMFQ
-252 GKIYFQNGILDS
+252 GKIYFQNGIYDN
-264 AIVKCN
+264 AIIKSN

-284 NRAMHGDIICFSLL
+284 NRSMHGDIVCFSFLD
-298 EESKWKKNIDLNIG
+298 ESQWKKDINLKLG

-326 KEILLNTK
+326 KEILLNTQ
-334 TIKEKISQTKLQPT
+334 TIKEKISKTKLQPT
-348 GYIQGVLRR
+348 GYVQGILRR
-357 NRITFCGTVYNPND
+357 NRNTFCGTIYNPND
-371 KVNNSIDVKIENFL
+371 KINNSIDEKTQDFL
-385 KNYKK
+385 KNYMKN
-390 ENIAVFIPIDSK
+390 NIAIFIPIDSK

-420 IVIKFDEWSNNLII
+420 IVIKFDDWSSNIII

-443 GNCLDIPVENEIILY
+443 GKCLDIPVENEIILY

-494 LRNKPVCSID
+494 LRNMPVCSID
-504 PPGCKDIDDALHAV
+504 PPGCKDIDDALHA
-518 LLPNGNYEL
+518 LILPNGNYQL

-591 DKNTLEIK
+591 DKNSLEIK
-599 DVKYGKSVIK
+599 NVKYGKSVIK

-615 YEQAQNILNDKNDD
+615 YEQAQNILNDKNDN
-629 SIMAKSIKILDI
+629 SKMAISIKILDL
-641 ITRDLKRKRMEDG
+641 ITKDLKRRRMEDG

-736 HELKAGN
+736 FDLKASN
-743 NLELNNSLDHIKK
+743 NLELNNSLDNIKK
-756 DGDPFFNKLV
+756 EGDPFFNKLV
-766 RSLLTRTMNQAKY
+766 RTLLTRTMNQAKY

-823 ENDYLPMEI
+823 ENDYLPMEL
-832 TNKVKMNKECLQMNR
+832 TNKVKMNKECTQMNR

-873 EKKQIEI
+873 DKKKYEI
-880 VIHNIDDKFIKGMSV
+880 VIHNIDENFIRGMSV

-901 NLDFERVGGIE
+901 NLDFAKIGGIE
-912 SVDSVGKKF
+912 SVDSIGKTFKL
-921 TIKNGEKIE
+921 KNGDKLA

-943 FNYRY
+943 LNYRY
-948 EIKYFYV
+948 EIKYFYIM
-955 KKK
+955 KKQ

>member
-1 MLTFV
+1 MKSFV
-6 QYKKIKRGQITKL
+6 QYKKNKKGQITKL

-29 GCDISECFS
+29 SCDIAECFS
-38 CENNAKILSTEL
+38 CENNSKILTIEH
-50 PIIILT
+50 PIIFLT

-67 ENFQIV
+67 ENFKII

-81 EYNKLLETRND
+81 EYNKLLLTKND
-92 IILKRLKLLMENRN
+92 IILKKLKLLIENRN
-106 FLIFANEYHSEIA
+106 FMIFANEYHSEIA
-119 LIKNEEKMT
+119 IIKDEEKMSNV
-128 KKQRN
+128 QRN
-133 DVMLSNTIS
+133 QTILSNTIN
-142 YYQEHIISMTNDF
+142 YFQEHIMNITNDF
-155 SLYIIMKDQKEIET
+155 TIYIILKDENEINS
-169 IKSLLSSKNNN
+169 IKSLLNIDLS
-180 DMTNIKFFDMYSFGK
+180 NIKFFDMFSFGK
-195 EMLQKSP
+195 EMLKSSP
-202 DLFNFISFKNI
+202 DLFNFISFK
-213 EENKNNKDKMEI
+213 ENLDQEKNSMEI
-225 EEENNIF
+225 EDNNTLYEK
-232 NNHLDEKEM
+232 HLNEKEM
-241 KSNIKQGNMFQ
+241 KTNIKQGKMYQ
-252 GKIYFQNGILDS
+252 GKIYFQNGILDT
-264 AIVKCN
+264 AIVKSM
-270 LFDKDIVIEGDKNL
+270 LFDKDIVIEGNKNL
-284 NRAMHGDIICFSLL
+284 NRAMHGDIVCFSLHD
-298 EESKWKKNIDLNIG
+298 ESQWKKDINLKLN
-312 EEADEGIEQEENQD
+312 EEGDEGIEQEDNLQD
-326 KEILLNTK
+326 KEMLSNITN
-334 TIKEKISQTKLQPT
+334 IKQKISKTNLQPT
-348 GYIQGVLRR
+348 GYITGILRR
-357 NRITFCGTVYNPND
+357 NKTVFCGTIYNPND
-371 KVNNSIDVKIENFL
+371 TINNSINDDLKIFM
-385 KNYKK
+385 KNYQK
-390 ENIAVFIPIDSK
+390 ENIAIFIPIDSK
-402 YPNFILQLH
+402 YPNFILQLYQQ
-411 EVEKYYNQR
+411 EKYYNQR
-420 IVIKFDEWSNNLII
+420 IVIKFDIWKENILI
-434 PSGHFFKKL
+434 PSGHFFKNL
-443 GNCLDIPVENEIILY
+443 GQCLVVPVENEIILY

-486 EELKKRMD
+486 EELKKRLD

-504 PPGCKDIDDALHAV
+504 PPGCKDIDDALHAII
-518 LLPNGNYEL
+518 LPNGNYEL

-535 HYVKAGSVV
+535 HYVKSGSVV

-591 DKNTLEIK
+591 DKDNLEIK
-599 DVKYGKSVIK
+599 NVKYGKSVIK
-609 SMAALT
+609 SLAALE
-615 YEQAQNILNDKNDD
+615 YGQAQKILNDPNDN
-629 SIMAKSIKILDI
+629 SQMAMSIKIMDK
-641 ITRDLKRKRMEDG
+641 ITRHLKQKRLDAG

-674 TDISEYKTFQTN
+674 TDISEYKTYQTN

-701 KKIYQ
+701 KKIYE
-706 SYPSCAI
+706 SFPSCAI
-713 LRRHPPPKEKELN
+713 LRRHPPPKEKELG
-726 NFIQILKERG
+726 NFIKILKERG
-736 HELKAGN
+736 FELKAGN
-743 NLELNNSLDHIKK
+743 NMELNNSLDKINKK
-756 DGDPFFNKLV
+756 GDPFFNKLV

-779 FPSCEFSYEDFYHYG
+779 FPSCEFSYEEFYHYG

-832 TNKVKMNKECLQMNR
+832 ANKVKMNKECTQMNR

-858 SNYFSAFTFFKEHEK
+858 SNYFSAFTFFREHENK
-873 EKKQIEI
+873 SKTLEV
-880 VIHNIDDKFIKGMSV
+880 VIHNIDEKFIKAMSV

-901 NLDFERVGGIE
+901 NLIFDKIGGIE
-912 SVDSVGKKF
+912 SIDPIGKTFKL
-921 TIKNGEKIE
+921 KNGEKID

>member
-1 MLTFV
+1 MKSFV
-6 QYKKIKRGQITKL
+6 QYKKNKKGQITKL

-29 GCDISECFS
+29 SCDIAECFS
-38 CENNAKILSTEL
+38 CENNSKILTIEH
-50 PIIILT
+50 PIIFLT

-67 ENFQIV
+67 ENFKII

-81 EYNKLLETRND
+81 EYNKLLLTKND
-92 IILKRLKLLMENRN
+92 IILKKLKLLIENRN
-106 FLIFANEYHSEIA
+106 FMIFANEYHSEIA
-119 LIKNEEKMT
+119 IIKDEEKMSNV
-128 KKQRN
+128 QRN
-133 DVMLSNTIS
+133 QTILSNTIN
-142 YYQEHIISMTNDF
+142 YFQEHIMNITNDF
-155 SLYIIMKDQKEIET
+155 TIYIILKDENEINS
-169 IKSLLSSKNNN
+169 IKSLLNIDLS
-180 DMTNIKFFDMYSFGK
+180 NIKFFDMFSFGK
-195 EMLQKSP
+195 EMLKSSP
-202 DLFNFISFKNI
+202 DLFNFISFK
-213 EENKNNKDKMEI
+213 ENLDQEKNSMEI
-225 EEENNIF
+225 EDNNTLYEK
-232 NNHLDEKEM
+232 HLNEKEM
-241 KSNIKQGNMFQ
+241 KTNIKQGKMYQ

-264 AIVKCN
+264 AIVKSM
-270 LFDKDIVIEGDKNL
+270 LFDKDIVIEGNKNL
-284 NRAMHGDIICFSLL
+284 NRAMHGDIVCFSIHD
-298 EESKWKKNIDLNIG
+298 ESQWKKDINLKLN
-312 EEADEGIEQEENQD
+312 EEGDEGIEQEDNLQD
-326 KEILLNTK
+326 KEMLSNITN
-334 TIKEKISQTKLQPT
+334 IKQKISKTNLQPT
-348 GYIQGVLRR
+348 GYITGILRR
-357 NRITFCGTVYNPND
+357 NRTVFCGTIYNPND
-371 KVNNSIDVKIENFL
+371 TINNSINDDLKIFM
-385 KNYKK
+385 KNYQK
-390 ENIAVFIPIDSK
+390 ENIAIFIPIDSK
-402 YPNFILQLH
+402 YPNFILQLYQQ
-411 EVEKYYNQR
+411 EKYYNQR
-420 IVIKFDEWSNNLII
+420 IVIKFDIWKENILI
-434 PSGHFFKKL
+434 PSGHFFKNL
-443 GNCLDIPVENEIILY
+443 GQCLVVPVENEIILY

-486 EELKKRMD
+486 EELKKRLD

-504 PPGCKDIDDALHAV
+504 PPGCKDIDDALHAII
-518 LLPNGNYEL
+518 LPNGNYEL

-535 HYVKAGSVV
+535 HYVKSGSVV

-591 DKNTLEIK
+591 DKDNLEIK
-599 DVKYGKSVIK
+599 NVKYGKSVIK
-609 SMAALT
+609 SLAALE
-615 YEQAQNILNDKNDD
+615 YGQAQKILNDPNDN
-629 SIMAKSIKILDI
+629 SQMAMSIKIMDK
-641 ITRDLKRKRMEDG
+641 ITRHLKQKRLDAG

-674 TDISEYKTFQTN
+674 TDISEYKTYQTN

-701 KKIYQ
+701 KKIYE
-706 SYPSCAI
+706 SFPSCAI
-713 LRRHPPPKEKELN
+713 LRRHPPPKEKELG
-726 NFIQILKERG
+726 NFIKILKERG
-736 HELKAGN
+736 FELKAGN
-743 NLELNNSLDHIKK
+743 NMELNNSLDKINKK
-756 DGDPFFNKLV
+756 GDPFFNKLV

-779 FPSCEFSYEDFYHYG
+779 FPSCEFSYEEFYHYG

-832 TNKVKMNKECLQMNR
+832 ANKVKMNKECTQMNR

-858 SNYFSAFTFFKEHEK
+858 SNYFSAFTFFREHENK
-873 EKKQIEI
+873 SKTLEV
-880 VIHNIDDKFIKGMSV
+880 VIHNIDEKFIKAMSV

-901 NLDFERVGGIE
+901 NLIFDKIGGIE
-912 SVDSVGKKF
+912 SIDPIGKTFKL
-921 TIKNGEKIE
+921 KNGEKID

>member
-1 MLTFV
+1 MLSFV
-6 QYKKIKRGQITKL
+6 QYKKIKKGQITKL

-29 GCDISECFS
+29 GCDISDCFT
-38 CENNAKILSTEL
+38 CENKSKILSIEF

-61 TQMDAI
+61 TQMDAL
-67 ENFQIV
+67 ENFKII

-81 EYNKLLETRND
+81 EFNKLLETKND
-92 IILKRLKLLMENRN
+92 LILKRFKLLMENRN
-106 FLIFANEYHSEIA
+106 FLIFANEYHNQIA
-119 LIKNEEKMT
+119 LIKDEEKMT
-128 KKQRN
+128 KIQRN
-133 DVMLSNTIS
+133 YIMLSNTIDF
-142 YYQEHIISMTNDF
+142 YQDHIMNMTNDF
-155 SLYIIMKDQKEIET
+155 NLYIIMKDQKEIKN
-169 IKSLLSSKNNN
+169 IQSILSSMNKNNMSN
-180 DMTNIKFFDMYSFGK
+180 VRFFDMYSFGK
-195 EMLQKSP
+195 EMIKSSP
-202 DLFNFISFKNI
+202 DLFNFISFQNI
-213 EENKNNKDKMEI
+213 NNNDIDKMEI

-232 NNHLDEKEM
+232 DNHLDEKKM
-241 KSNIKQGNMFQ
+241 ISNIKQGKMFQ
-252 GKIYFQNGILDS
+252 GKIYFQNGIFDN
-264 AIVKCN
+264 AIIKSQ
-270 LFDKDIVIEGDKNL
+270 LFDKDIVIEGEKNL
-284 NRAMHGDIICFSLL
+284 NRAMHGDIVCFSFL
-298 EESKWKKNIDLNIG
+298 EEAQWKKNINLKIM

-334 TIKEKISQTKLQPT
+334 AIKEKILHTKLQPT
-348 GYIQGVLRR
+348 GYIQGILKR
-357 NRITFCGTVYNPND
+357 NRNIFCGTIYNPND
-371 KVNNSIDVKIENFL
+371 KVNNSINEKTEIFL
-385 KNYKK
+385 KNNK
-390 ENIAVFIPIDSK
+390 EENLAIFIPIDSK
-402 YPNFILQLH
+402 YPNFLLRLH
-411 EVEKYYNQR
+411 EVEKYFNQR
-420 IVIKFDEWSNNLII
+420 IVIKFDDWYSNIII

-443 GNCLDIPVENEIILY
+443 GKCLDVPVENEIILY

-494 LRNKPVCSID
+494 LREKPVCSID

-518 LLPNGNYEL
+518 ILPNGNYEL

-535 HYVKAGSVV
+535 HYVKAGSDV

-591 DKNTLEIK
+591 DKNTFEIK
-599 DVKYGKSVIK
+599 NVKYGKSVIK

-615 YEQAQNILNDKNDD
+615 YEQAQNILNDNNDN
-629 SIMAKSIKILDI
+629 SKMAQSIKILDL
-641 ITRDLKRKRMEDG
+641 ITKDLKRKRMEDG
-654 ALILSSNSMKFNLDN
+654 ALILSSNNMKFNLDN

-701 KKIYQ
+701 KKIYE

-726 NFIQILKERG
+726 NFIEILKERG
-736 HELKAGN
+736 HELKAGS
-743 NLELNNSLDHIKK
+743 NLELNISLDKIKK
-756 DGDPFFNKLV
+756 EGDPFFNKLI

-779 FPSCEFSYEDFYHYG
+779 FPSCEFSYENFYHYG
-794 LAMEIY
+794 LAMDIY

-814 VHRLLSAAL
+814 VHRLLSASL
-823 ENDYLPMEI
+823 ENDYLPMEL
-832 TNKVKMNKECLQMNR
+832 TNKVKMNKECNQMNR

-873 EKKQIEI
+873 ERKKIEI
-880 VIHNIDDKFIKGMSV
+880 VIHNIDENFIKGMSV

-901 NLDFERVGGIE
+901 NLDFGKVGGIE
-912 SVDSVGKKF
+912 SINSIEKKF
-921 TIKNGEKIE
+921 KTKNGENVE
-930 LFDHIICEIVTTF
+930 LFDHIICEIVTSF

-948 EIKYFYV
+948 EIKYFYIA
-955 KKK
+955 KK

>member
-1 MLTFV
+1 MKSFV
-6 QYKKIKRGQITKL
+6 QYKKNKKGQITKL

-29 GCDISECFS
+29 SCDIAECFS
-38 CENNAKILSTEL
+38 CENNSKILTIEH
-50 PIIILT
+50 PIIFLT

-67 ENFQIV
+67 ENFKII

-81 EYNKLLETRND
+81 EYHKLLLTKND
-92 IILKRLKLLMENRN
+92 IILKKLKLLIESRN
-106 FLIFANEYHSEIA
+106 FMIFANEYHSEIA
-119 LIKNEEKMT
+119 IIKDEEKMSNV
-128 KKQRN
+128 QRN
-133 DVMLSNTIS
+133 QTILSNTIN
-142 YYQEHIISMTNDF
+142 YFQEHIMNITNDF
-155 SLYIIMKDQKEIET
+155 TIYIILKDENEINS
-169 IKSLLSSKNNN
+169 IKSLLNIDLS
-180 DMTNIKFFDMYSFGK
+180 NIKFFDMFSFGK
-195 EMLQKSP
+195 EMLKSSP
-202 DLFNFISFKNI
+202 DLFNFISFK
-213 EENKNNKDKMEI
+213 ENLDQEKNSMEI
-225 EEENNIF
+225 EDNNTLYEK
-232 NNHLDEKEM
+232 HLNEKEM
-241 KSNIKQGNMFQ
+241 KTNIKQGKMYQ
-252 GKIYFQNGILDS
+252 GKIYFQNGILDT
-264 AIVKCN
+264 AIVKSM
-270 LFDKDIVIEGDKNL
+270 LFDKDIVIEGNKNL
-284 NRAMHGDIICFSLL
+284 NRAMHGDIVCFSLHD
-298 EESKWKKNIDLNIG
+298 ESQWKKDINLKLN
-312 EEADEGIEQEENQD
+312 EEGDEGIEQEDNLQD
-326 KEILLNTK
+326 KEMLSNITN
-334 TIKEKISQTKLQPT
+334 IKQKISKTNLQPT
-348 GYIQGVLRR
+348 GYITGILRR
-357 NRITFCGTVYNPND
+357 NRTVFCGTIYNPND
-371 KVNNSIDVKIENFL
+371 TINNSINDDLKIFM
-385 KNYKK
+385 KNYQK
-390 ENIAVFIPIDSK
+390 ENIAIFIPIDSK
-402 YPNFILQLH
+402 YPNFILQLYQQ
-411 EVEKYYNQR
+411 EKYYNQR
-420 IVIKFDEWSNNLII
+420 IVIKFDIWKENILI
-434 PSGHFFKKL
+434 PSGHFFNNL
-443 GNCLDIPVENEIILY
+443 GQCLVVPVENEIILY

-486 EELKKRMD
+486 EELKKRLD

-504 PPGCKDIDDALHAV
+504 PPGCKDIDDALHAII
-518 LLPNGNYEL
+518 LPNGNYEL

-535 HYVKAGSVV
+535 HYVKSGSVV

-591 DKNTLEIK
+591 DKDNLEIK
-599 DVKYGKSVIK
+599 NVKYGKSVIK
-609 SMAALT
+609 SLAALE
-615 YEQAQNILNDKNDD
+615 YGQAQKILNDPNDN
-629 SIMAKSIKILDI
+629 SQMAMSIKIMDK
-641 ITRDLKRKRMEDG
+641 ITRHLKQKRLDAG

-674 TDISEYKTFQTN
+674 TDISEYKTYQTN

-701 KKIYQ
+701 KKIYE
-706 SYPSCAI
+706 SFPSCAI
-713 LRRHPPPKEKELN
+713 LRRHPPPKEKELG
-726 NFIQILKERG
+726 NFIKILKERG
-736 HELKAGN
+736 FELKAGN
-743 NLELNNSLDHIKK
+743 NMELNNSLDKINKK
-756 DGDPFFNKLV
+756 GDPFFNKLV

-779 FPSCEFSYEDFYHYG
+779 FPSCEFSYEEFYHYG

-832 TNKVKMNKECLQMNR
+832 ANKVKMNKECTQMNR

-858 SNYFSAFTFFKEHEK
+858 SNYFSAFTFFREHENK
-873 EKKQIEI
+873 SKTLEV
-880 VIHNIDDKFIKGMSV
+880 VIHNIDEKFIKAMSV

-901 NLDFERVGGIE
+901 NLIFDKIGGIE
-912 SVDSVGKKF
+912 SIDPIGKTFKL
-921 TIKNGEKIE
+921 KNGEKID

>member
-1 MLTFV
+1 MKSFV
-6 QYKKIKRGQITKL
+6 QYKKNKKGQITKL

-29 GCDISECFS
+29 SCDIAECFS
-38 CENNAKILSTEL
+38 CENNSKILTIEH
-50 PIIILT
+50 PIIFLT

-67 ENFQIV
+67 ENFKII

-81 EYNKLLETRND
+81 EYNKLLLTKND
-92 IILKRLKLLMENRN
+92 IILKKLKLLIENRN
-106 FLIFANEYHSEIA
+106 FMIFANEYHSEIA
-119 LIKNEEKMT
+119 IIKDEEKMSNV
-128 KKQRN
+128 QRN
-133 DVMLSNTIS
+133 QTILSNTIN
-142 YYQEHIISMTNDF
+142 YFQEHIMNITNDF
-155 SLYIIMKDQKEIET
+155 TIYIILKDENEINS
-169 IKSLLSSKNNN
+169 IKSLLNIDLS
-180 DMTNIKFFDMYSFGK
+180 NIKFFDMFSFGK
-195 EMLQKSP
+195 EMLKSSP
-202 DLFNFISFKNI
+202 DLFNFISFK
-213 EENKNNKDKMEI
+213 ENLDQEKNSMEI
-225 EEENNIF
+225 EDNNTLYEK
-232 NNHLDEKEM
+232 HLNEKEM
-241 KSNIKQGNMFQ
+241 KTNIKQGKMYQ
-252 GKIYFQNGILDS
+252 GKIYFQNGILDT
-264 AIVKCN
+264 AIVKSM
-270 LFDKDIVIEGDKNL
+270 LFDKDIVIEGNKNL
-284 NRAMHGDIICFSLL
+284 NRAMHGDIVCFSLHD
-298 EESKWKKNIDLNIG
+298 ESQWKKDINLKLN
-312 EEADEGIEQEENQD
+312 EEGDEGIEQEDNLQD
-326 KEILLNTK
+326 KEMLSNITN
-334 TIKEKISQTKLQPT
+334 IKQKISKTNLQPT
-348 GYIQGVLRR
+348 GYITGILRR
-357 NRITFCGTVYNPND
+357 NRTVFCGTIYNPND
-371 KVNNSIDVKIENFL
+371 TINNSINDDLKIFM
-385 KNYKK
+385 KNYQK
-390 ENIAVFIPIDSK
+390 ENIAIFIPIDSK
-402 YPNFILQLH
+402 YPNFILQLCQQ
-411 EVEKYYNQR
+411 EKYYNQR
-420 IVIKFDEWSNNLII
+420 IVIKFDIWKENILI
-434 PSGHFFKKL
+434 PSGHFFKNL
-443 GNCLDIPVENEIILY
+443 GQCLVVPVENEIILY

-486 EELKKRMD
+486 EELKKRLD

-504 PPGCKDIDDALHAV
+504 PPGCKDIDDALHAII
-518 LLPNGNYEL
+518 LPNGNYEL

-535 HYVKAGSVV
+535 HYVKSGSVV

-591 DKNTLEIK
+591 DKDNLEIK
-599 DVKYGKSVIK
+599 NVKYGKSVIK
-609 SMAALT
+609 SLAALE
-615 YEQAQNILNDKNDD
+615 YGQAQKILNDPNDN
-629 SIMAKSIKILDI
+629 SQMAMSIKIMDK
-641 ITRDLKRKRMEDG
+641 ITRHLKQKRLDAG

-674 TDISEYKTFQTN
+674 TDISEYKTYQTN

-701 KKIYQ
+701 KKIYE
-706 SYPSCAI
+706 SFPSCAI
-713 LRRHPPPKEKELN
+713 LRRHPPPKEKELG
-726 NFIQILKERG
+726 NFIKILKERG
-736 HELKAGN
+736 FELKAGN
-743 NLELNNSLDHIKK
+743 NMELNNSLDKINKK
-756 DGDPFFNKLV
+756 GDPFFNKLV

-779 FPSCEFSYEDFYHYG
+779 FPSCEFSYEEFYHYG

-832 TNKVKMNKECLQMNR
+832 ANKVKMNKECTQMNR

-858 SNYFSAFTFFKEHEK
+858 SNYFSAFTFFREHENK
-873 EKKQIEI
+873 SKTLEV
-880 VIHNIDDKFIKGMSV
+880 VIHNIDEKFIKAMSV

-901 NLDFERVGGIE
+901 NLIFDKIGGIE
-912 SVDSVGKKF
+912 SIDPIGKTFKL
-921 TIKNGEKIE
+921 KNGEKID

>member
-1 MLTFV
+1 MKSFV
-6 QYKKIKRGQITKL
+6 QYKKNKKGQITKL

-29 GCDISECFS
+29 SCDIAECFS
-38 CENNAKILSTEL
+38 CENNSKILTIEH
-50 PIIILT
+50 PIIFLT

-67 ENFQIV
+67 ENFKII

-81 EYNKLLETRND
+81 EYNKLLLTKND
-92 IILKRLKLLMENRN
+92 IILKKLKLLIENRN
-106 FLIFANEYHSEIA
+106 FMIFANEYHSEIA
-119 LIKNEEKMT
+119 IIKDEEKMSNV
-128 KKQRN
+128 QRN
-133 DVMLSNTIS
+133 QTILSNTIN
-142 YYQEHIISMTNDF
+142 YFQEHIMNITNDF
-155 SLYIIMKDQKEIET
+155 TIYIILKDENEINS
-169 IKSLLSSKNNN
+169 IKSLLNIDLS
-180 DMTNIKFFDMYSFGK
+180 NIKFFDMFSFGK
-195 EMLQKSP
+195 EMLKSSP
-202 DLFNFISFKNI
+202 DLFNFISFK
-213 EENKNNKDKMEI
+213 ENLDQEKNSMEI
-225 EEENNIF
+225 EDNNTLYEK
-232 NNHLDEKEM
+232 HLNEKEM
-241 KSNIKQGNMFQ
+241 KTNIKQGKMYQ
-252 GKIYFQNGILDS
+252 GKIYFQNGILDT
-264 AIVKCN
+264 AIVKSM
-270 LFDKDIVIEGDKNL
+270 LFDKDIVIEGNKNL
-284 NRAMHGDIICFSLL
+284 NRAMHGDIVCFSLHD
-298 EESKWKKNIDLNIG
+298 ESKWKKDINLKLN
-312 EEADEGIEQEENQD
+312 EEGDEGIEQEDNLQD
-326 KEILLNTK
+326 KEMLSNITN
-334 TIKEKISQTKLQPT
+334 IKQKISKTNLQPT
-348 GYIQGVLRR
+348 GYITGILRR
-357 NRITFCGTVYNPND
+357 NRTVFCGTIYNPND
-371 KVNNSIDVKIENFL
+371 TINNSINDDLKIFM
-385 KNYKK
+385 KNYQK
-390 ENIAVFIPIDSK
+390 ENIGIFIPIDSK
-402 YPNFILQLH
+402 YPNFILQLYQQ
-411 EVEKYYNQR
+411 EKYYNQR
-420 IVIKFDEWSNNLII
+420 IVIKFDIWKENILI
-434 PSGHFFKKL
+434 PSGHFFKNL
-443 GNCLDIPVENEIILY
+443 GQCLVVPVENEIILY

-486 EELKKRMD
+486 EELKKRLD

-504 PPGCKDIDDALHAV
+504 PPGCKDIDDALHAII
-518 LLPNGNYEL
+518 LPNGNYEL

-535 HYVKAGSVV
+535 HYVKSGSVV

-591 DKNTLEIK
+591 DKDNLEIK
-599 DVKYGKSVIK
+599 NVKYGKSVIK
-609 SMAALT
+609 SLAALE
-615 YEQAQNILNDKNDD
+615 YGQAQKILNDPNDN
-629 SIMAKSIKILDI
+629 SQMAMSIKIMDK
-641 ITRDLKRKRMEDG
+641 ITRHLKQKRLDAG

-674 TDISEYKTFQTN
+674 TDISEYKTYQTN

-701 KKIYQ
+701 KKIYE
-706 SYPSCAI
+706 SFPSCAI
-713 LRRHPPPKEKELN
+713 LRRHPPPKEKELG
-726 NFIQILKERG
+726 NFIKILKERG
-736 HELKAGN
+736 FELKAGN
-743 NLELNNSLDHIKK
+743 NMELNNSLDKINKK
-756 DGDPFFNKLV
+756 GDPFFNKLV

-779 FPSCEFSYEDFYHYG
+779 FPSCEFSYEEFYHYG

-832 TNKVKMNKECLQMNR
+832 ANKVKMNKECTQMNR

-858 SNYFSAFTFFKEHEK
+858 SNYFSAFTFFREHENK
-873 EKKQIEI
+873 SKTLEV
-880 VIHNIDDKFIKGMSV
+880 VIHNIDEKFIKAMSV

-901 NLDFERVGGIE
+901 NLIFDKIGGIE
-912 SVDSVGKKF
+912 SIDPIGKTFKL
-921 TIKNGEKIE
+921 KNGEKID

>member
-1 MLTFV
+1 MNSSV
-6 QYKKIKRGQITKL
+6 QYKKIKKGQITKL
-19 IKTKRLRDDI
+19 IKSKRLRDDI
-29 GCDISECFS
+29 SCDISECFS
-38 CENNAKILSTEL
+38 CENNSKILSLEHPL
-50 PIIILT
+50 IILT

-61 TQMDAI
+61 TQMDAL
-67 ENFQIV
+67 ENFNII

-81 EYNKLLETRND
+81 EYNKLLETRNEL
-92 IILKRLKLLMENRN
+92 IHKRLKLLIENRN
-106 FLIFANEYHSEIA
+106 ILIFANEYHSEISR
-119 LIKNEEKMT
+119 IENEEKLT
-128 KKQRN
+128 KKERN
-133 DVMLSNTIS
+133 NIILSKTI
-142 YYQEHIISMTNDF
+142 YYYNEHIMNNITNDF
-155 SLYIIMKDQKEIET
+155 NIYVLMKEQKDIENE
-169 IKSLLSSKNNN
+169 KKLLRELGN
-180 DMTNIKFFDMYSFGK
+180 DDSNNIKFFDMYSFGK
-195 EMLQKSP
+195 EMIKSSP
-202 DLFNFISFKNI
+202 DLFNFISFNNN
-213 EENKNNKDKMEI
+213 ENDRKDKMAI
-225 EEENNIF
+225 EEENNIYS
-232 NNHLDEKEM
+232 NHLDENKM
-241 KSNIKQGNMFQ
+241 KSNIKQGKMFQ
-252 GKIYFQNGILDS
+252 GKIYFQNDILDKATIKS
-264 AIVKCN
+264 N
-270 LFDKDIVIEGDKNL
+270 LFDKDIIVEGYKNL
-284 NRAMHGDIICFSLL
+284 NRAMHGDIVCFSFL
-298 EESKWKKNIDLNIG
+298 EESKWKKDINLNLG
-312 EEADEGIEQEENQD
+312 EEEDEGIEQEENKD
-326 KEILLNTK
+326 KEMLLNTI
-334 TIKEKISQTKLQPT
+334 TIKEKISKTKLQPT
-348 GYIQGVLRR
+348 GYIEGILRR
-357 NRITFCGTVYNPND
+357 NRNTFCGTIYNPND
-371 KVNNSIDVKIENFL
+371 KKNNSIPQILKNFL

-390 ENIAVFIPIDSK
+390 ENIAIFIPIDSK
-402 YPNFILQLH
+402 YPDFILQLH

-420 IVIKFDEWSNNLII
+420 IVIKFDEWDNNIII
-434 PSGHFFKKL
+434 PSAHFFKKL
-443 GNCLDIPVENEIILY
+443 GKCLEVPVENEIILY

-475 PNEDVEFKCPP
+475 PKEDVEFKCPP

-494 LRNKPVCSID
+494 LREKPVCSID
-504 PPGCKDIDDALHAV
+504 PPGCKDIDDALHA
-518 LLPNGNYEL
+518 LILPNGNYEL

-535 HYVKAGSVV
+535 HYVKPGDPV

-555 YLVHKRTDMLP
+555 YLIHKRTDMLP

-585 SVLWEF
+585 SVIWEF
-591 DKNTLEIK
+591 DKNNLEIRNI
-599 DVKYGKSVIK
+599 KYGKSVIK
-609 SMAALT
+609 SKGALT
-615 YEQAQNILNDKNDD
+615 YEQAQNILNDKTDN
-629 SIMAKSIKILDI
+629 SEMGKSIKILDL

-706 SYPSCAI
+706 SFPSCSI

-743 NLELNNSLDHIKK
+743 NLELNNSLDNIKK
-756 DGDPFFNKLV
+756 EGDPFFNKLV

-779 FPSCEFSYEDFYHYG
+779 FPSSEFSYEDFYHYG

-832 TNKVKMNKECLQMNR
+832 TNKVKMNKECTQMNR

-858 SNYFSAFTFFKEHEK
+858 SNYFSAFTFFKEHEN
-873 EKKQIEI
+873 ERKQIEI
-880 VIHNIDDKFIKGMSV
+880 VIHNIDDNFIKGMSV

-901 NLDFERVGGIE
+901 NLDFERIGGIDN
-912 SVDSVGKKF
+912 VDSIKKTF
-921 TIKNGEKIE
+921 KLKNGENIQ
-930 LFDHIICEIVTTF
+930 LFDHIICEIVTSF

>member
-1 MLTFV
+1 MKTFV
-6 QYKKIKRGQITKL
+6 QYKKIKKGQITKL

-29 GCDISECFS
+29 SCDIAECFS
-38 CENNAKILSTEL
+38 CENNSKILTTEH
-50 PIIILT
+50 PIIFLT
-56 QEVIS
+56 EEVIS
-61 TQMDAI
+61 TQMDAL
-67 ENFQIV
+67 ENFKII

-81 EYNKLLETRND
+81 EYNKLLQTKND
-92 IILKRLKLLMENRN
+92 IILKRLKLLIENRN

-119 LIKNEEKMT
+119 LIKDEEKMSQI
-128 KKQRN
+128 KRN
-133 DVMLSNTIS
+133 KIILSNTIN
-142 YYQEHIISMTNDF
+142 YFQEHIMNITNDF
-155 SLYIIMKDQKEIET
+155 NIYIILKDEKEINS
-169 IKSLLSSKNNN
+169 IKSLLNIDLS
-180 DMTNIKFFDMYSFGK
+180 NIKFFNMFSFGK
-195 EMLQKSP
+195 EMLKSSP
-202 DLFNFISFKNI
+202 DLFNFISFQPNLDI
-213 EENKNNKDKMEI
+213 ENKMEI
-225 EEENNIF
+225 EEENINKNIYEK
-232 NNHLDEKEM
+232 HLEEKEM
-241 KSNIKQGNMFQ
+241 KSNIKKGKMYQ
-252 GKIYFQNGILDS
+252 GKIYFQNNILDT
-264 AIVKCN
+264 AIVKSN

-284 NRAMHGDIICFSLL
+284 NRAMHGDIVCFSLY
-298 EESKWKKNIDLNIG
+298 EETKWKKDINIKL
-312 EEADEGIEQEENQD
+312 EEEGDEGIEQEDNIQD
-326 KEILLNTK
+326 KEMISNITN
-334 TIKEKISQTKLQPT
+334 IKQKISKTNLQPT
-348 GYIQGVLRR
+348 GYITGILRR
-357 NRITFCGTVYNPND
+357 NRTIFCGTIYNPKD
-371 KVNNSIDVKIENFL
+371 TKNNSINDTLSNFL

-390 ENIAVFIPIDSK
+390 NNIAIFIPIDSK
-402 YPNFILQLH
+402 YPNFIIQLY
-411 EVEKYYNQR
+411 EQEKYYNQR
-420 IVIKFDEWSNNLII
+420 IVIKYDDWLENILI
-434 PSGHFFKKL
+434 PSGHFFKNL
-443 GNCLDIPVENEIILY
+443 GKCLDVPVENEIILY

-475 PNEDVEFKCPP
+475 PDENIEFKCPP
-486 EELKKRMD
+486 EELKKRID
-494 LRNKPVCSID
+494 LRDKPVCSID
-504 PPGCKDIDDALHAV
+504 PPGCKDIDDALHAIV
-518 LLPNGNYEL
+518 LPNGNYEL

-591 DKNTLEIK
+591 DKDTLEIK
-599 DVKYGKSVIK
+599 NVKYGKSVIK
-609 SMAALT
+609 SLAALE
-615 YEQAQNILNDKNDD
+615 YGQAQNILNDPNDD
-629 SIMAKSIKILDI
+629 SIMAKSIKIMDK
-641 ITRDLKRKRMEDG
+641 ITRHLKQQRLEAG

-674 TDISEYKTFQTN
+674 TDISEYKTYQTN

-701 KKIYQ
+701 KKIYE
-706 SYPSCAI
+706 SFPSCAI

-726 NFIQILKERG
+726 NFIKILKERG
-736 HELKAGN
+736 FELKAGN
-743 NLELNNSLDHIKK
+743 NMELNNSLDNINKK
-756 DGDPFFNKLV
+756 GDPFFNKLV

-779 FPSCEFSYEDFYHYG
+779 FPSCEFSYEEFYHYG

-832 TNKVKMNKECLQMNR
+832 ANKVKMNKECTQMNR

-858 SNYFSAFTFFKEHEK
+858 SNYFSAFTFFKEHENK
-873 EKKQIEI
+873 SKTLEV
-880 VIHNIDDKFIKGMSV
+880 VIHNIDEKFIKAMSV

-901 NLDFERVGGIE
+901 NLEFDKIGGIE
-912 SVDSVGKKF
+912 NIDPIKKTF
-921 TIKNGEKIE
+921 KLKNGETVE

-955 KKK
+955 KKI

>member
-1 MLTFV
+1 MISFV
-6 QYKKIKRGQITKL
+6 QYKKIKKGQITKL

-29 GCDISECFS
+29 SCDISECLS
-38 CENNAKILSTEL
+38 CEINSKILTIEHPL
-50 PIIILT
+50 IILT

-61 TQMDAI
+61 TQMDAL
-67 ENFQIV
+67 ENFKII

-92 IILKRLKLLMENRN
+92 LIQKRLKLLIENRN

-119 LIKNEEKMT
+119 LIKDEEKMT
-128 KKQRN
+128 KKERN
-133 DVMLSNTIS
+133 NMILSNTIN
-142 YYQEHIISMTNDF
+142 YFQEHIMNNITNDF
-155 SLYIIMKDQKEIET
+155 NIYVIMKDQLEIEN
-169 IKSLLSSKNNN
+169 IKKLISGDN
-180 DMTNIKFFDMYSFGK
+180 DNLNNIKFFDMYSYGK
-195 EMLQKSP
+195 EMLKSSP
-202 DLFNFISFKNI
+202 DLFNFISFQEKIDNNDKN
-213 EENKNNKDKMEI
+213 KMEI
-225 EEENNIF
+225 EEENNKYEK
-232 NNHLDEKEM
+232 HLDEKLM
-241 KSNIKQGNMFQ
+241 KSNIKQGKMFQ
-252 GKIYFQNGILDS
+252 GKIYFQNGILDN
-264 AIVKCN
+264 AIIKSN
-270 LFDKDIVIEGDKNL
+270 LFDKDIVVEGDKNL
-284 NRAMHGDIICFSLL
+284 NRAMHGDIVCFTFL
-298 EESKWKKNIDLNIG
+298 EESKWKKDVNLNLG
-312 EEADEGIEQEENQD
+312 EEADEGIEQEENLD
-326 KEILLNTK
+326 KEILLNTIS
-334 TIKEKISQTKLQPT
+334 IKEKISKTKLQPT
-348 GYIQGVLRR
+348 GFVQGILRR
-357 NRITFCGTVYNPND
+357 NRNTFCGTIYNPND
-371 KVNNSIDVKIENFL
+371 KKNNSIPENLEKFL
-385 KNYKK
+385 NNYKK
-390 ENIAVFIPIDSK
+390 ENIAIFIPIDSK

-420 IVIKFDEWSNNLII
+420 IVIKFDEWNSNII
-434 PSGHFFKKL
+434 VPSCHFFKKL
-443 GNCLDIPVENEIILY
+443 GQCLEVPVENEIILY

-475 PNEDVEFKCPP
+475 PREDIEFHCPP

-494 LRNKPVCSID
+494 LRKKPVCSID

-518 LLPNGNYEL
+518 ILPNGNYEL

-535 HYVKAGSVV
+535 HYVKSGDPV

-555 YLVHKRTDMLP
+555 YLIHKRTDMLP

-585 SVLWEF
+585 SALWEF
-591 DKNTLEIK
+591 DKNNLEIRN
-599 DVKYGKSVIK
+599 VKYGKSVIK

-615 YEQAQNILNDKNDD
+615 YEQAQNILNDKNDN
-629 SIMAKSIKILDI
+629 SVMAQSIKILDL

-674 TDISEYKTFQTN
+674 TDISEYKTYQTN

-706 SYPSCAI
+706 SFPSCAI

-736 HELKAGN
+736 HELKASN
-743 NLELNNSLDHIKK
+743 NLELNNSLDKIKK
-756 DGDPFFNKLV
+756 EGDPFFNKLV
-766 RSLLTRTMNQAKY
+766 RTLLTRTMNQAKY

-832 TNKVKMNKECLQMNR
+832 TNKVKMNKECTQMNR

-858 SNYFSAFTFFKEHEK
+858 SNYFSAFTFFKEHEN
-873 EKKQIEI
+873 ERKKIEI
-880 VIHNIDDKFIKGMSV
+880 VIHNIDDNFIKGMSV

-901 NLDFERVGGIE
+901 NLDFERIGGIE
-912 SVDSVGKKF
+912 SVDSVGKTFKL
-921 TIKNGEKIE
+921 KNGENIQ
-930 LFDHIICEIVTTF
+930 LFDHIICEIVTSF

-948 EIKYFYV
+948 EIKYYFV
-955 KKK
+955 KKI

>member
-1 MLTFV
+1 MKSFV
-6 QYKKIKRGQITKL
+6 QYKKNKKGQITKL

-29 GCDISECFS
+29 SCDIAECFS
-38 CENNAKILSTEL
+38 CENNSKILTIEH
-50 PIIILT
+50 PIIFLT

-67 ENFQIV
+67 ENFKII

-81 EYNKLLETRND
+81 EYNKLLLTKND
-92 IILKRLKLLMENRN
+92 IILKKLKLLIENRN
-106 FLIFANEYHSEIA
+106 FMIFANEYHSEIA
-119 LIKNEEKMT
+119 IIKDEEKMSNV
-128 KKQRN
+128 QRN
-133 DVMLSNTIS
+133 QTILSNTIN
-142 YYQEHIISMTNDF
+142 YFQEHIMNITNDF
-155 SLYIIMKDQKEIET
+155 TIYIILKDENEINS
-169 IKSLLSSKNNN
+169 IKSLL
-180 DMTNIKFFDMYSFGK
+180 NIDLSNINFFDMFSFGK
-195 EMLQKSP
+195 EMLKSSP
-202 DLFNFISFKNI
+202 DLFNFISFK
-213 EENKNNKDKMEI
+213 ENLDQEKNSMEI
-225 EEENNIF
+225 EDNNTLYEK
-232 NNHLDEKEM
+232 HLNEKEM
-241 KSNIKQGNMFQ
+241 KTNIKQGKMYQ
-252 GKIYFQNGILDS
+252 GKIYFQNGILDT
-264 AIVKCN
+264 AIVKSM
-270 LFDKDIVIEGDKNL
+270 LFDKDIVIEGNKNL
-284 NRAMHGDIICFSLL
+284 NRAMHGDIVCFSLHD
-298 EESKWKKNIDLNIG
+298 ESQWKKDINLKLN
-312 EEADEGIEQEENQD
+312 EEGDEGIEQEDNLQD
-326 KEILLNTK
+326 KEMLSNITN
-334 TIKEKISQTKLQPT
+334 IKQKISKTNLQPT
-348 GYIQGVLRR
+348 GYITGILRR
-357 NRITFCGTVYNPND
+357 NRTVFCGTIYNPND
-371 KVNNSIDVKIENFL
+371 TINNSINDDLKIFM
-385 KNYKK
+385 KNYQK
-390 ENIAVFIPIDSK
+390 ENIAIFIPIDSK
-402 YPNFILQLH
+402 YPNFILQLYQQ
-411 EVEKYYNQR
+411 EKYYNQR
-420 IVIKFDEWSNNLII
+420 IVIKFDIWKENILI
-434 PSGHFFKKL
+434 PSGHFFKNL
-443 GNCLDIPVENEIILY
+443 GQCLVVPVENEIILY

-486 EELKKRMD
+486 EELKKRLD

-504 PPGCKDIDDALHAV
+504 PPGCKDIDDALHAII
-518 LLPNGNYEL
+518 LPNGNYEL

-535 HYVKAGSVV
+535 HYVKSGSVV

-591 DKNTLEIK
+591 DKDNLEIK
-599 DVKYGKSVIK
+599 NVKYGKSVIK
-609 SMAALT
+609 SLAALE
-615 YEQAQNILNDKNDD
+615 YGQAQKILNDPNDN
-629 SIMAKSIKILDI
+629 SQMAMSIKIMDK
-641 ITRDLKRKRMEDG
+641 ITRHLKQKRLDAG

-674 TDISEYKTFQTN
+674 TDISEYKTYQTN

-701 KKIYQ
+701 KKIYE
-706 SYPSCAI
+706 SFPSCAI
-713 LRRHPPPKEKELN
+713 LRRHPPPKEKELG
-726 NFIQILKERG
+726 NFIKILKERG
-736 HELKAGN
+736 FELKAGN
-743 NLELNNSLDHIKK
+743 NMELNNSLDKINKK
-756 DGDPFFNKLV
+756 GDPFFNKLV

-779 FPSCEFSYEDFYHYG
+779 FPSCEFSYEEFYHYG

-832 TNKVKMNKECLQMNR
+832 ANKVKMNKECTQMNR

-858 SNYFSAFTFFKEHEK
+858 SNYFSAFTFFREHENK
-873 EKKQIEI
+873 SKTLEV
-880 VIHNIDDKFIKGMSV
+880 VIHNIDEKFIKAMSV

-901 NLDFERVGGIE
+901 NLIFDKIGGIE
-912 SVDSVGKKF
+912 SIDPIGKTFKL
-921 TIKNGEKIE
+921 KNGEKID

>member
-1 MLTFV
+1 M
-6 QYKKIKRGQITKL
+6 
-19 IKTKRLRDDI
+19 
-29 GCDISECFS
+29 
-38 CENNAKILSTEL
+38 
-50 PIIILT
+50 
-56 QEVIS
+56 
-61 TQMDAI
+61 
-67 ENFQIV
+67 
-73 DNCIIPQS
+73 
-81 EYNKLLETRND
+81 
-92 IILKRLKLLMENRN
+92 
-106 FLIFANEYHSEIA
+106 
-119 LIKNEEKMT
+119 
-128 KKQRN
+128 
-133 DVMLSNTIS
+133 
-142 YYQEHIISMTNDF
+142 
-155 SLYIIMKDQKEIET
+155 
-169 IKSLLSSKNNN
+169 
-180 DMTNIKFFDMYSFGK
+180 
-195 EMLQKSP
+195 
-202 DLFNFISFKNI
+202 
-213 EENKNNKDKMEI
+213 
-225 EEENNIF
+225 
-232 NNHLDEKEM
+232 
-241 KSNIKQGNMFQ
+241 
-252 GKIYFQNGILDS
+252 
-264 AIVKCN
+264 
-270 LFDKDIVIEGDKNL
+270 
-284 NRAMHGDIICFSLL
+284 
-298 EESKWKKNIDLNIG
+298 
-312 EEADEGIEQEENQD
+312 
-326 KEILLNTK
+326 
-334 TIKEKISQTKLQPT
+334 
-348 GYIQGVLRR
+348 
-357 NRITFCGTVYNPND
+357 
-371 KVNNSIDVKIENFL
+371 
-385 KNYKK
+385 
-390 ENIAVFIPIDSK
+390 
-402 YPNFILQLH
+402 
-411 EVEKYYNQR
+411 
-420 IVIKFDEWSNNLII
+420 
-434 PSGHFFKKL
+434 
-443 GNCLDIPVENEIILY
+443 
-458 EHNVD
+458 
-463 INPFSKKIIDSM
+463 
-475 PNEDVEFKCPP
+475 
-486 EELKKRMD
+486 
-494 LRNKPVCSID
+494 
-504 PPGCKDIDDALHAV
+504 
-518 LLPNGNYEL
+518 PNGNYEL

-599 DVKYGKSVIK
+599 NVKYGKSVIK

-743 NLELNNSLDHIKK
+743 NLELNNSLDNIKK

-823 ENDYLPMEI
+823 ENDYLPTEI

-853 FCGQD
+853 FCGQN

-873 EKKQIEI
+873 ERKQIEI
-880 VIHNIDDKFIKGMSV
+880 VIHNIEDKFIKGMSV

>member
-1 MLTFV
+1 MKSFV
-6 QYKKIKRGQITKL
+6 QYKKNKKGQITKL

-29 GCDISECFS
+29 SCDIAECFS
-38 CENNAKILSTEL
+38 CENNSKILTIEH
-50 PIIILT
+50 PIIFLT

-67 ENFQIV
+67 ENFKII

-81 EYNKLLETRND
+81 EYNKLLLTKND
-92 IILKRLKLLMENRN
+92 IILKKLKLLIENRN
-106 FLIFANEYHSEIA
+106 FMIFANEYHSEIA
-119 LIKNEEKMT
+119 IIKDEEKMSNV
-128 KKQRN
+128 QRN
-133 DVMLSNTIS
+133 QTILSNTIN
-142 YYQEHIISMTNDF
+142 YFQEHIMNITNDF
-155 SLYIIMKDQKEIET
+155 TIYIILKDENEINS
-169 IKSLLSSKNNN
+169 IKSLLNIDLS
-180 DMTNIKFFDMYSFGK
+180 NIKFFDMFSFGK
-195 EMLQKSP
+195 EMLKSSP
-202 DLFNFISFKNI
+202 DLFNFISFK
-213 EENKNNKDKMEI
+213 ENLDREKNSMEI
-225 EEENNIF
+225 EDNNTLYEK
-232 NNHLDEKEM
+232 HLNEKEM
-241 KSNIKQGNMFQ
+241 KTNIKQGKMYQ
-252 GKIYFQNGILDS
+252 GKIYFQNGILDT
-264 AIVKCN
+264 AIVKSM
-270 LFDKDIVIEGDKNL
+270 LFDKDIVIEGNKNL
-284 NRAMHGDIICFSLL
+284 NRAMHGDIVCFSLHD
-298 EESKWKKNIDLNIG
+298 ESQWKKDINLKLN
-312 EEADEGIEQEENQD
+312 EEGDEGIEQEDNLQD
-326 KEILLNTK
+326 KEMLSNITN
-334 TIKEKISQTKLQPT
+334 IKQKISKTNLQPT
-348 GYIQGVLRR
+348 GYITGILRR
-357 NRITFCGTVYNPND
+357 NRTVFCGTIYNPND
-371 KVNNSIDVKIENFL
+371 TINNSINDDLKIFM
-385 KNYKK
+385 KNYQK
-390 ENIAVFIPIDSK
+390 ENIAIFIPIDSK
-402 YPNFILQLH
+402 YPNFILQLYQQ
-411 EVEKYYNQR
+411 EKYYNQR
-420 IVIKFDEWSNNLII
+420 IVIKFDIWKENILI
-434 PSGHFFKKL
+434 PSGHFFKNL
-443 GNCLDIPVENEIILY
+443 GQCLVVPVENEIILY

-486 EELKKRMD
+486 EELKKRLD

-504 PPGCKDIDDALHAV
+504 PPGCKDIDDALHAII
-518 LLPNGNYEL
+518 LPNGNYEL

-535 HYVKAGSVV
+535 HYVKSGSVV

-591 DKNTLEIK
+591 DKDNLEIK
-599 DVKYGKSVIK
+599 NVKYGKSVIK
-609 SMAALT
+609 SLAALE
-615 YEQAQNILNDKNDD
+615 YGQAQKILNDPNDN
-629 SIMAKSIKILDI
+629 SQMAMSIKIMDK
-641 ITRDLKRKRMEDG
+641 ITRHLKQKRLDAG

-674 TDISEYKTFQTN
+674 TDISEYKTYQTN

-701 KKIYQ
+701 KKIYE
-706 SYPSCAI
+706 SFPSCAI
-713 LRRHPPPKEKELN
+713 LRRHPPPKEKELG
-726 NFIQILKERG
+726 NFIKILKERG
-736 HELKAGN
+736 FELKAGN
-743 NLELNNSLDHIKK
+743 NMELNNSLDKINKK
-756 DGDPFFNKLV
+756 GDPFFNKLV

-779 FPSCEFSYEDFYHYG
+779 FPSCEFSYEEFYHYG

-832 TNKVKMNKECLQMNR
+832 ANKMKMNKECTQMNR

-858 SNYFSAFTFFKEHEK
+858 SNYFSAFTFFREHENK
-873 EKKQIEI
+873 SKTLEV
-880 VIHNIDDKFIKGMSV
+880 VIHNIDEKFIKAMSV

-901 NLDFERVGGIE
+901 NLIFDKIGGIE
-912 SVDSVGKKF
+912 SIDPIGKTFKL
-921 TIKNGEKIE
+921 KNGEKID

>member
-1 MLTFV
+1 MKSFV
-6 QYKKIKRGQITKL
+6 QYKKNKKGQITKL

-29 GCDISECFS
+29 SCDIAECFS
-38 CENNAKILSTEL
+38 CENNSKILTIEH
-50 PIIILT
+50 PIIFLT

-67 ENFQIV
+67 ENFKII

-81 EYNKLLETRND
+81 EYNKLLLTKND
-92 IILKRLKLLMENRN
+92 IILKKLKLLIENRN
-106 FLIFANEYHSEIA
+106 FMIFANEYHSEIA
-119 LIKNEEKMT
+119 IIKDEEKMSNV
-128 KKQRN
+128 QRN
-133 DVMLSNTIS
+133 QTILSNTIN
-142 YYQEHIISMTNDF
+142 YFQEHIMNITNDF
-155 SLYIIMKDQKEIET
+155 TIYIILKDENEINS
-169 IKSLLSSKNNN
+169 IKSLLNIDLS
-180 DMTNIKFFDMYSFGK
+180 NIKFFDMFSFGK
-195 EMLQKSP
+195 EMLKSSP
-202 DLFNFISFKNI
+202 DLFNFISFK
-213 EENKNNKDKMEI
+213 ENLDQEKNSMEI
-225 EEENNIF
+225 EDNNTLYEK
-232 NNHLDEKEM
+232 HLNEKEM
-241 KSNIKQGNMFQ
+241 KTNIKQGKMYQ
-252 GKIYFQNGILDS
+252 GKIYFQNGILDT
-264 AIVKCN
+264 AIIKSM
-270 LFDKDIVIEGDKNL
+270 LFDKDIVIEGNKNL
-284 NRAMHGDIICFSLL
+284 NRAMHGDIVCFSLHD
-298 EESKWKKNIDLNIG
+298 ESKWKKDINLKLN
-312 EEADEGIEQEENQD
+312 EEGDEGIEQEDNLQD
-326 KEILLNTK
+326 KEMLSNITN
-334 TIKEKISQTKLQPT
+334 IKQKISKTNLQPT
-348 GYIQGVLRR
+348 GYITGILRR
-357 NRITFCGTVYNPND
+357 NRTVFCGTIYNPND
-371 KVNNSIDVKIENFL
+371 TINNSINDDLKIFM
-385 KNYKK
+385 KNYQK
-390 ENIAVFIPIDSK
+390 ENIAIFIPIDSK
-402 YPNFILQLH
+402 YPNFILQLYQQ
-411 EVEKYYNQR
+411 EKYYNQR
-420 IVIKFDEWSNNLII
+420 IVIKFDIWKENILI
-434 PSGHFFKKL
+434 PSGHFFKNL
-443 GNCLDIPVENEIILY
+443 GQCLVVPVENEIILY

-486 EELKKRMD
+486 EELKKRLD

-504 PPGCKDIDDALHAV
+504 PPGCKDIDDALHAII
-518 LLPNGNYEL
+518 LPNGNYEL

-535 HYVKAGSVV
+535 HYVKSGSVV

-591 DKNTLEIK
+591 EKDNLEIK
-599 DVKYGKSVIK
+599 NVKYGKSVIK
-609 SMAALT
+609 SLAALE
-615 YEQAQNILNDKNDD
+615 YGQAQKILNDPNDN
-629 SIMAKSIKILDI
+629 SQMAMSIKIMDK
-641 ITRDLKRKRMEDG
+641 ITRHLKQKRLDAG

-674 TDISEYKTFQTN
+674 TDISEYKTYQTN

-701 KKIYQ
+701 KKIYE
-706 SYPSCAI
+706 SFPSCAI
-713 LRRHPPPKEKELN
+713 LRRHPPPKEKELG
-726 NFIQILKERG
+726 NFIKILKERG
-736 HELKAGN
+736 FELKAGN
-743 NLELNNSLDHIKK
+743 NMELNNSLDKINKK
-756 DGDPFFNKLV
+756 GDPFFNKLV

-779 FPSCEFSYEDFYHYG
+779 FPSCEFSYEEFYHYG

-832 TNKVKMNKECLQMNR
+832 ANKVKMNKECTQMNR

-858 SNYFSAFTFFKEHEK
+858 SNYFSAFTFFREHENK
-873 EKKQIEI
+873 SKTLEV
-880 VIHNIDDKFIKGMSV
+880 VIHNIDEKFIKAMSV

-901 NLDFERVGGIE
+901 NLIFDKIGGIE
-912 SVDSVGKKF
+912 SIDPIGKTFKL
-921 TIKNGEKIE
+921 KNGEKID

>member
-1 MLTFV
+1 MKSFV
-6 QYKKIKRGQITKL
+6 QYKKIKKGQITKL
-19 IKTKRLRDDI
+19 IKTKKLRDDI
-29 GCDISECFS
+29 GCDIAECFS
-38 CENNAKILSTEL
+38 CENNSKILTTDH

-61 TQMDAI
+61 TQMDAL
-67 ENFQIV
+67 ENFKII

-81 EYNKLLETRND
+81 EYNKLLQTKND
-92 IILKRLKLLMENRN
+92 IIFKKLKLLIENRN

-119 LIKNEEKMT
+119 LIKDEEKMSQA
-128 KKQRN
+128 QRN
-133 DVMLSNTIS
+133 NIILSNTIN
-142 YYQEHIISMTNDF
+142 YFQEHIMNITNDF
-155 SLYIIMKDQKEIET
+155 NLYALLKDENEIKN
-169 IKSLLSSKNNN
+169 IKSLLNIDLS
-180 DMTNIKFFDMYSFGK
+180 NIKFFDMFSFGK
-195 EMLQKSP
+195 EMLKSSP
-202 DLFNFISFKNI
+202 DLFNFISFQINLESEK
-213 EENKNNKDKMEI
+213 KLMEI
-225 EEENNIF
+225 EEENTKNTILYEK
-232 NNHLDEKEM
+232 HLEEKEM
-241 KSNIKQGNMFQ
+241 KANIKQGKMFQ
-252 GKIYFQNGILDS
+252 GKIYFQNNILDN
-264 AIVKCN
+264 AIVKSN

-284 NRAMHGDIICFSLL
+284 NRAMHGDIVCFSLN
-298 EESKWKKNIDLNIG
+298 EESKWKKDINIKFGDEG
-312 EEADEGIEQEENQD
+312 DEGIEQEENLQA
-326 KEILLNTK
+326 KEIFSNIIN
-334 TIKEKISQTKLQPT
+334 IKEKIAKTNLQPT
-348 GYIQGVLRR
+348 GYITGILKR
-357 NRITFCGTVYNPND
+357 NRTIFCGTIYNPTD
-371 KVNNSIDVKIENFL
+371 PINNSICENLSNFM
-385 KNYKK
+385 KNYSKK
-390 ENIAVFIPIDSK
+390 NVSIFIPIDSK
-402 YPNFILQLH
+402 YPNFILQLY
-411 EVEKYYNQR
+411 EQEKYYNQR
-420 IVIKFDEWSNNLII
+420 IVIKFDEWRQNLLI
-434 PSGHFFKKL
+434 PGGHFFKNL
-443 GNCLDIPVENEIILY
+443 GKCLVVPVENEIILY

-475 PNEDVEFKCPP
+475 PDENVEFKCPP
-486 EELKKRMD
+486 EELKKRLD

-504 PPGCKDIDDALHAV
+504 PPGCKDIDDALHAEI
-518 LLPNGNYEL
+518 LPNGNYEL

-535 HYVKAGSVV
+535 HYVKSGSVV

-591 DKNTLEIK
+591 DKDTLEIK
-599 DVKYGKSVIK
+599 NVKYGKSVIK
-609 SMAALT
+609 SLAALE
-615 YEQAQNILNDKNDD
+615 YGQAQNILNDPNDN
-629 SIMAKSIKILDI
+629 SKMAISIKIMDK
-641 ITRDLKRKRMEDG
+641 ITRHLKQKRLDAG

-674 TDISEYKTFQTN
+674 TDISEYKTYQTN

-701 KKIYQ
+701 KKIYE
-706 SYPSCAI
+706 SFPSCAI

-726 NFIQILKERG
+726 NFIKILKERG
-736 HELKAGN
+736 FELKAGN
-743 NLELNNSLDHIKK
+743 NMELNNSLDNINKK
-756 DGDPFFNKLV
+756 GDPFFNKLV

-779 FPSCEFSYEDFYHYG
+779 FPSSEFSYEEFYHYG
-794 LAMEIY
+794 LAMDIY

-832 TNKVKMNKECLQMNR
+832 ANKVKMNKECSQMNR

-858 SNYFSAFTFFKEHEK
+858 SNYFSAFTFFKEHENK
-873 EKKQIEI
+873 SKTFEV
-880 VIHNIDDKFIKGMSV
+880 VIHNIDENFIKAMSV

-901 NLDFERVGGIE
+901 KLEFDKIGGIE
-912 SVDSVGKKF
+912 SIDPIKKTF
-921 TIKNGEKIE
+921 KLKNGDKVD

>member
-1 MLTFV
+1 MLSFI
-6 QYKKIKRGQITKL
+6 QYKKIKKGQITKL
-19 IKTKRLRDDI
+19 IKSKRLRDDI
-29 GCDISECFS
+29 SCDIAGCFS
-38 CENNAKILSTEL
+38 CENNSNLLTTEL

-61 TQMDAI
+61 TQIDAL
-67 ENFQIV
+67 ENFKII

-81 EYNKLLETRND
+81 EYNKLLETKND
-92 IILKRLKLLMENRN
+92 IIIKRLKLLTENRN

-119 LIKNEEKMT
+119 LIKDEEKMT

-133 DVMLSNTIS
+133 NIILSNTIN
-142 YYQEHIISMTNDF
+142 YYQEHIMNITNDF
-155 SLYIIMKDQKEIET
+155 NIYIIMKDEKEIND
-169 IKSLLSSKNNN
+169 IKSLNNN
-180 DMTNIKFFDMYSFGK
+180 NNYSNVKFFDMYSFGK
-195 EMLQKSP
+195 EMLKSTP
-202 DLFNFISFKNI
+202 DLFNFISFKNTDMT
-213 EENKNNKDKMEI
+213 DKMEI
-225 EEENNIF
+225 DEMNNYYDAHLSEN
-232 NNHLDEKEM
+232 EM
-241 KSNIKQGNMFQ
+241 KSNIKQGKMFQ
-252 GKIYFQNGILDS
+252 GKIYFQNGIYDN
-264 AIVKCN
+264 AIIKSN
-270 LFDKDIVIEGDKNL
+270 LFDKDIVVEGDKNL
-284 NRAMHGDIICFSLL
+284 NRAMHGDIVCFSFL
-298 EESKWKKNIDLNIG
+298 EESQWKKNIDLNIG
-312 EEADEGIEQEENQD
+312 EEADEGIEQDENQD

-334 TIKEKISQTKLQPT
+334 TIKEKISNTKLQPT
-348 GYIQGVLRR
+348 GFIRGVLRR
-357 NRITFCGTVYNPND
+357 NRNTFCGTIFNPND
-371 KVNNSIDVKIENFL
+371 KVNNSINEKILNFL
-385 KNYKK
+385 KTGAYKK
-390 ENIAVFIPIDSK
+390 DENIAIFIPIDSK
-402 YPNFILQLH
+402 FPNFMLKLH

-420 IVIKFDEWSNNLII
+420 IVIKFDEWNSNTII
-434 PSGHFFKKL
+434 PSSHFFKKL
-443 GNCLDIPVENEIILY
+443 GKCLDIPVENEIILY

-518 LLPNGNYEL
+518 ELPNGNYEL

-535 HYVKAGSVV
+535 HYVKAGSAV

-591 DKNTLEIK
+591 DKNNLEIK
-599 DVKYGKSVIK
+599 NVKYGKSVIK
-609 SMAALT
+609 SMTALT
-615 YEQAQNILNDKNDD
+615 YEQAQNILNDKNDN
-629 SIMAKSIKILDI
+629 SKMATSIKILDI

-743 NLELNNSLDHIKK
+743 NLELNNSLDNIKK
-756 DGDPFFNKLV
+756 EGDPFFNKLV

-794 LAMEIY
+794 LAMDIY

-823 ENDYLPMEI
+823 ENDYLPMEL
-832 TNKVKMNKECLQMNR
+832 TNKVKMNKECTQMNR

-873 EKKQIEI
+873 ERKKFEV
-880 VIHNIDDKFIKGMSV
+880 VIHNIDENFIKGMSV

-901 NLDFERVGGIE
+901 NIDFDKIGGIE
-912 SVDSVGKKF
+912 TVDPIGKTFKL
-921 TIKNGEKIE
+921 KNGDNIA
-930 LFDHIICEIVTTF
+930 LFDHIICEIVTSF

-955 KKK
+955 QKK

>member
-1 MLTFV
+1 MKSFV
-6 QYKKIKRGQITKL
+6 QYKKNKKGQITKL

-29 GCDISECFS
+29 SCDIAECFS
-38 CENNAKILSTEL
+38 CENNSKILTIEH
-50 PIIILT
+50 PIIFLT

-67 ENFQIV
+67 ENFKII

-81 EYNKLLETRND
+81 EYNKLLLTKND
-92 IILKRLKLLMENRN
+92 IILKKLKLLIENRN
-106 FLIFANEYHSEIA
+106 FMIFANEYHSEIA
-119 LIKNEEKMT
+119 IIKDEEKMSNV
-128 KKQRN
+128 QRN
-133 DVMLSNTIS
+133 QTILSNTIN
-142 YYQEHIISMTNDF
+142 YFQEHIMNITNDF
-155 SLYIIMKDQKEIET
+155 TIYIILKDENEINS
-169 IKSLLSSKNNN
+169 IKSLLNIDLS
-180 DMTNIKFFDMYSFGK
+180 NIKFFDMFSFGK
-195 EMLQKSP
+195 EMLKSSP
-202 DLFNFISFKNI
+202 DLFNFISFK
-213 EENKNNKDKMEI
+213 ENLDQEKNSMEI
-225 EEENNIF
+225 EDNNTLYEK
-232 NNHLDEKEM
+232 HLNEKEM
-241 KSNIKQGNMFQ
+241 KTNIKQGKMYQ
-252 GKIYFQNGILDS
+252 GKIYFQNGILDT
-264 AIVKCN
+264 AIVKSM
-270 LFDKDIVIEGDKNL
+270 LFDKDIVIEGNKNL
-284 NRAMHGDIICFSLL
+284 NRAMHGDIVCFSLHD
-298 EESKWKKNIDLNIG
+298 ESQWKKDINLKLN
-312 EEADEGIEQEENQD
+312 EEGDEGIEQEDNLQD
-326 KEILLNTK
+326 KEMLSNITN
-334 TIKEKISQTKLQPT
+334 IKQKISKTNLQPT
-348 GYIQGVLRR
+348 GYITGILRR
-357 NRITFCGTVYNPND
+357 NRTVFCGTIYNPND
-371 KVNNSIDVKIENFL
+371 TINNSINDDLKIFM
-385 KNYKK
+385 KNYQK
-390 ENIAVFIPIDSK
+390 ENIAIFIPIDSK
-402 YPNFILQLH
+402 YPNFILQLYQQ
-411 EVEKYYNQR
+411 EKYYNQR
-420 IVIKFDEWSNNLII
+420 IVIKFDIWKENILI
-434 PSGHFFKKL
+434 PSGHFFKNL
-443 GNCLDIPVENEIILY
+443 GQCLVVPVENEIILY

-486 EELKKRMD
+486 EELKKRLD

-504 PPGCKDIDDALHAV
+504 PPGCKDIDDALHAII
-518 LLPNGNYEL
+518 LPNGNYEL

-535 HYVKAGSVV
+535 HYVKSGSVV

-591 DKNTLEIK
+591 DKDNLEIK
-599 DVKYGKSVIK
+599 NVKYGKSVIK
-609 SMAALT
+609 SLAALE
-615 YEQAQNILNDKNDD
+615 YGQAQKILNDPNDN
-629 SIMAKSIKILDI
+629 SQMAMSIKIMDK
-641 ITRDLKRKRMEDG
+641 ITRHLKQKRLDAG

-674 TDISEYKTFQTN
+674 TDISEYKTYQTN

-701 KKIYQ
+701 KKIYE
-706 SYPSCAI
+706 SFPSCAI
-713 LRRHPPPKEKELN
+713 LRRHPPPKEKELG
-726 NFIQILKERG
+726 NFIKILKERG
-736 HELKAGN
+736 FELKAGN
-743 NLELNNSLDHIKK
+743 NMELNNSLDKINKK
-756 DGDPFFNKLV
+756 GDPFFNKLV

-779 FPSCEFSYEDFYHYG
+779 FPSCEFSYEEFYHYG

-832 TNKVKMNKECLQMNR
+832 ANKVKMSKECTQMNR

-858 SNYFSAFTFFKEHEK
+858 SNYFSAFTFFREHENK
-873 EKKQIEI
+873 SKTLEV
-880 VIHNIDDKFIKGMSV
+880 VIHNIDEKFIKAMSV

-901 NLDFERVGGIE
+901 NLIFDKIGGIE
-912 SVDSVGKKF
+912 SIDPIGKTFKL
-921 TIKNGEKIE
+921 KNGEKID

>member
-1 MLTFV
+1 MISFV
-6 QYKKIKRGQITKL
+6 QYKKIKKGQITKL

-29 GCDISECFS
+29 SCDISECLS
-38 CENNAKILSTEL
+38 CEINSKILTIEHPL
-50 PIIILT
+50 IILT

-61 TQMDAI
+61 TQMDAL
-67 ENFQIV
+67 ENFKII

-92 IILKRLKLLMENRN
+92 LIQKRLKLLIENRN

-119 LIKNEEKMT
+119 LIKDEEKMT
-128 KKQRN
+128 KKERN
-133 DVMLSNTIS
+133 NMILSKTIN
-142 YYQEHIISMTNDF
+142 YFQEHIMNNITNDF
-155 SLYIIMKDQKEIET
+155 NIYVIMKDQLEIEN
-169 IKSLLSSKNNN
+169 IKKLISGDN
-180 DMTNIKFFDMYSFGK
+180 DNLNNIKFFDMYSYGK
-195 EMLQKSP
+195 EMLKSSP
-202 DLFNFISFKNI
+202 DLFNFISFQEKIDNNDKN
-213 EENKNNKDKMEI
+213 KMEI
-225 EEENNIF
+225 EEENNKYEK
-232 NNHLDEKEM
+232 HLDEKLM
-241 KSNIKQGNMFQ
+241 KSNIKQGKMFQ
-252 GKIYFQNGILDS
+252 GKIYFQNGILDN
-264 AIVKCN
+264 AIIKSN
-270 LFDKDIVIEGDKNL
+270 LFDKDIVVEGDKNL
-284 NRAMHGDIICFSLL
+284 NRAMHGDIVCFTFL
-298 EESKWKKNIDLNIG
+298 EESKWKKDVNLNLG
-312 EEADEGIEQEENQD
+312 EEADEGIEQEENLD
-326 KEILLNTK
+326 KEILLNTIS
-334 TIKEKISQTKLQPT
+334 IKEKISKTKLQPT
-348 GYIQGVLRR
+348 GFVQGILRR
-357 NRITFCGTVYNPND
+357 NRNTFCGTIYNPND
-371 KVNNSIDVKIENFL
+371 KKNNSIPENLEKFL
-385 KNYKK
+385 NNYKK
-390 ENIAVFIPIDSK
+390 ENIAIFIPIDSK

-420 IVIKFDEWSNNLII
+420 IVIKFDEWNSNII
-434 PSGHFFKKL
+434 VPSCHFFKKL
-443 GNCLDIPVENEIILY
+443 GQCLEVPVENEIILY

-475 PNEDVEFKCPP
+475 PREDIEFHCPP

-494 LRNKPVCSID
+494 LRKKPVCSID

-518 LLPNGNYEL
+518 ILPNGNYEL

-535 HYVKAGSVV
+535 HYVKSGDPV

-555 YLVHKRTDMLP
+555 YLIHKRTDMLP

-591 DKNTLEIK
+591 DKNNLEIRN
-599 DVKYGKSVIK
+599 VKYGKSVIK

-615 YEQAQNILNDKNDD
+615 YQQAQNILNDKNDN
-629 SIMAKSIKILDI
+629 SVMAQSIKILDL

-674 TDISEYKTFQTN
+674 TDISEYKTYQTN

-706 SYPSCAI
+706 SFPSCAI

-736 HELKAGN
+736 HELKASN
-743 NLELNNSLDHIKK
+743 NLELNNSLDKIKK
-756 DGDPFFNKLV
+756 EGDPFFNKLV
-766 RSLLTRTMNQAKY
+766 RTLLTRTMNQAKY

-832 TNKVKMNKECLQMNR
+832 TNKVKMNKECTQMNR

-858 SNYFSAFTFFKEHEK
+858 SNYFSAFTFFKEHEN
-873 EKKQIEI
+873 ERKKIEI
-880 VIHNIDDKFIKGMSV
+880 VIHNIDDNFIKGMSV

-901 NLDFERVGGIE
+901 NLDFERIGGIE
-912 SVDSVGKKF
+912 SVDSVGKTFKL
-921 TIKNGEKIE
+921 KNGENIQ
-930 LFDHIICEIVTTF
+930 LFDHIICEIVTSF

-948 EIKYFYV
+948 EIKYYFV
-955 KKK
+955 KKI

>member
-1 MLTFV
+1 MKSFV
-6 QYKKIKRGQITKL
+6 QYKKNKKGQITKL

-29 GCDISECFS
+29 SCDIAECFS
-38 CENNAKILSTEL
+38 CENNSKILTIEH
-50 PIIILT
+50 PIIFLT

-67 ENFQIV
+67 ENFKII

-81 EYNKLLETRND
+81 EYNKLLLTKND
-92 IILKRLKLLMENRN
+92 IILKKLKLLIENRN
-106 FLIFANEYHSEIA
+106 FMIFANEYHSEIA
-119 LIKNEEKMT
+119 IIKDEEKMSNV
-128 KKQRN
+128 QRN
-133 DVMLSNTIS
+133 QTILSNTIN
-142 YYQEHIISMTNDF
+142 YFQEHIMNITNDF
-155 SLYIIMKDQKEIET
+155 TIYIILKDENEINS
-169 IKSLLSSKNNN
+169 IKSLLNIDLS
-180 DMTNIKFFDMYSFGK
+180 NIKFFDMFSFGK
-195 EMLQKSP
+195 EMLKSSP
-202 DLFNFISFKNI
+202 DLFNFISFK
-213 EENKNNKDKMEI
+213 ENLDQEKNSMEI
-225 EEENNIF
+225 EDNNTLYEK
-232 NNHLDEKEM
+232 HLNEKEM
-241 KSNIKQGNMFQ
+241 KTNIKQGKMYQ
-252 GKIYFQNGILDS
+252 GKIYFQNGILDT
-264 AIVKCN
+264 AIVKSM
-270 LFDKDIVIEGDKNL
+270 LFDKDIVIEGNKNL
-284 NRAMHGDIICFSLL
+284 NRAMHGDIVCFSLHD
-298 EESKWKKNIDLNIG
+298 ESQWKKDINLKLN
-312 EEADEGIEQEENQD
+312 EEGDEGIEQEDNLQD
-326 KEILLNTK
+326 KEMLSNITN
-334 TIKEKISQTKLQPT
+334 IKQKISKTNLQPT
-348 GYIQGVLRR
+348 GYITGILRR
-357 NRITFCGTVYNPND
+357 NRTVFCGTIYNPND
-371 KVNNSIDVKIENFL
+371 TINNSINDDLKIFM
-385 KNYKK
+385 KNYQK
-390 ENIAVFIPIDSK
+390 ENIAIFIPIDSK
-402 YPNFILQLH
+402 YPNFILQLYQQ
-411 EVEKYYNQR
+411 EKYYNQR
-420 IVIKFDEWSNNLII
+420 IVIKFDIWKENILI
-434 PSGHFFKKL
+434 PSGHFFKNL
-443 GNCLDIPVENEIILY
+443 GQCLVVPVENEIILY

-486 EELKKRMD
+486 EELKKRLD

-504 PPGCKDIDDALHAV
+504 PPGCKDIDDALHAII
-518 LLPNGNYEL
+518 LPNGNYEL

-535 HYVKAGSVV
+535 HYVKSGSVV

-591 DKNTLEIK
+591 DKDNLEIK
-599 DVKYGKSVIK
+599 NVKYGKSVIK
-609 SMAALT
+609 SLAALE
-615 YEQAQNILNDKNDD
+615 YGQAQKILNDPNDN
-629 SIMAKSIKILDI
+629 SQMAMSIKIMDK
-641 ITRDLKRKRMEDG
+641 ITRHLKQKRLDAG

-674 TDISEYKTFQTN
+674 TDISEYKTYQTN

-701 KKIYQ
+701 KKIYE
-706 SYPSCAI
+706 SFPSCAI
-713 LRRHPPPKEKELN
+713 LRRHPPPKEKELG
-726 NFIQILKERG
+726 NFIKILKERG
-736 HELKAGN
+736 FELKAGN
-743 NLELNNSLDHIKK
+743 NMELNNSLDKINKK
-756 DGDPFFNKLV
+756 GDPFFNKLV

-779 FPSCEFSYEDFYHYG
+779 FPSCEFSYEEFYHYG

-832 TNKVKMNKECLQMNR
+832 ANKVKMNKECTQMNR

-858 SNYFSAFTFFKEHEK
+858 SNYFSAFTFFREHENK
-873 EKKQIEI
+873 SKMLEV
-880 VIHNIDDKFIKGMSV
+880 VIHNIDEKFIKAMSV

-901 NLDFERVGGIE
+901 NLIFDKIGGIE
-912 SVDSVGKKF
+912 SIDPIGKTFKL
-921 TIKNGEKIE
+921 KNGEKID

>member
-1 MLTFV
+1 MKSFV
-6 QYKKIKRGQITKL
+6 QYKKNKKGQITKL

-29 GCDISECFS
+29 SCDIAECFS
-38 CENNAKILSTEL
+38 CENNSKILTIEH
-50 PIIILT
+50 PIIFLT

-67 ENFQIV
+67 ENFKII

-81 EYNKLLETRND
+81 EYNKLLLTKND
-92 IILKRLKLLMENRN
+92 IILKKLKLLIENRN
-106 FLIFANEYHSEIA
+106 FMIFANEYHSEIA
-119 LIKNEEKMT
+119 IIKDEEKMSNV
-128 KKQRN
+128 QRN
-133 DVMLSNTIS
+133 QTILSNTIN
-142 YYQEHIISMTNDF
+142 YFQEHIMNITNDF
-155 SLYIIMKDQKEIET
+155 TIYIILKDENEINS
-169 IKSLLSSKNNN
+169 IKSLLNIDLS
-180 DMTNIKFFDMYSFGK
+180 NIKFFDMFSFGK
-195 EMLQKSP
+195 EMLKSSP
-202 DLFNFISFKNI
+202 DLFNFISFK
-213 EENKNNKDKMEI
+213 ENLDQEKNSMEI
-225 EEENNIF
+225 EDNNTLYEK
-232 NNHLDEKEM
+232 HLNEKEM
-241 KSNIKQGNMFQ
+241 KTNIKQGKMYQ
-252 GKIYFQNGILDS
+252 GKIYFQNGILDT
-264 AIVKCN
+264 AIVKSM
-270 LFDKDIVIEGDKNL
+270 LFDKDIVIEGNKNL
-284 NRAMHGDIICFSLL
+284 NRAMHGDIVCFSLHD
-298 EESKWKKNIDLNIG
+298 ESQWKKDINLKLN
-312 EEADEGIEQEENQD
+312 EEGDEGIEQEDNLQD
-326 KEILLNTK
+326 KEMLSNITN
-334 TIKEKISQTKLQPT
+334 IKQKISKTNLQPT
-348 GYIQGVLRR
+348 GYITGILRR
-357 NRITFCGTVYNPND
+357 NRTVFCGTIYNPND
-371 KVNNSIDVKIENFL
+371 TINNSINDDLKIFM
-385 KNYKK
+385 KNYQK
-390 ENIAVFIPIDSK
+390 ENIAIFIPIDSK
-402 YPNFILQLH
+402 YPNFILQLYQQ
-411 EVEKYYNQR
+411 EKYYNQR
-420 IVIKFDEWSNNLII
+420 IVIKFDIWKENILI
-434 PSGHFFKKL
+434 PSGHFFKNL
-443 GNCLDIPVENEIILY
+443 GQCLVVPVENEIILY

-486 EELKKRMD
+486 EELKKRLD

-504 PPGCKDIDDALHAV
+504 PPGCKDIDDALHAII
-518 LLPNGNYEL
+518 LPNGNYEL

-535 HYVKAGSVV
+535 HYVKSGSVV

-591 DKNTLEIK
+591 DKDNLEIK
-599 DVKYGKSVIK
+599 NVKYGKSVIK
-609 SMAALT
+609 SLAALE
-615 YEQAQNILNDKNDD
+615 YGQAQKILNDPNDN
-629 SIMAKSIKILDI
+629 SQMAMSIKIMDK
-641 ITRDLKRKRMEDG
+641 ITRHLKQKRLDAG

-674 TDISEYKTFQTN
+674 TDISEYKTYQTN

-701 KKIYQ
+701 KKIYE
-706 SYPSCAI
+706 SFPSCAI
-713 LRRHPPPKEKELN
+713 LRRHPPPKEKELG
-726 NFIQILKERG
+726 NFIKILNERG
-736 HELKAGN
+736 FELKAGN
-743 NLELNNSLDHIKK
+743 NMELNNSLDKINKK
-756 DGDPFFNKLV
+756 GDPFFNKLV

-779 FPSCEFSYEDFYHYG
+779 FPSCEFSYEEFYHYG

-832 TNKVKMNKECLQMNR
+832 ANKVKMNKECTQMNR

-858 SNYFSAFTFFKEHEK
+858 SNYFSAFTFFREHENK
-873 EKKQIEI
+873 SKTLEV
-880 VIHNIDDKFIKGMSV
+880 VIHNIDEKFIKAMSV

-901 NLDFERVGGIE
+901 NLIFDKIGGIE
-912 SVDSVGKKF
+912 SIDPIGKTFKL
-921 TIKNGEKIE
+921 KNGEKID

>member
-1 MLTFV
+1 MKSFV
-6 QYKKIKRGQITKL
+6 QYKKNKKGQITKL

-29 GCDISECFS
+29 SCDIAECFS
-38 CENNAKILSTEL
+38 CENNSKILTIEH
-50 PIIILT
+50 PIIFLT

-67 ENFQIV
+67 ENFKII

-81 EYNKLLETRND
+81 EYNKLLLTKND
-92 IILKRLKLLMENRN
+92 IILKKLKLLIENRN
-106 FLIFANEYHSEIA
+106 FMIFANEYHSEIA
-119 LIKNEEKMT
+119 IIKDEEKMSNV
-128 KKQRN
+128 QRN
-133 DVMLSNTIS
+133 QTILSNTIN
-142 YYQEHIISMTNDF
+142 YFQEHIMNITNDF
-155 SLYIIMKDQKEIET
+155 TIYIILKDEKEINS
-169 IKSLLSSKNNN
+169 IKSLLNIDLS
-180 DMTNIKFFDMYSFGK
+180 NIKFFDMFSFGK
-195 EMLQKSP
+195 EMLKSSP
-202 DLFNFISFKNI
+202 DLFNFISFK
-213 EENKNNKDKMEI
+213 ENLDQEKNSMEI
-225 EEENNIF
+225 EDNNTLYEK
-232 NNHLDEKEM
+232 HLNEKEM
-241 KSNIKQGNMFQ
+241 KTNIKQGKMYQ
-252 GKIYFQNGILDS
+252 GKIYFQNGILDT
-264 AIVKCN
+264 AIVKSMI
-270 LFDKDIVIEGDKNL
+270 FDKDIVIEGNKNL
-284 NRAMHGDIICFSLL
+284 NRAMHGDIVCFSLHD
-298 EESKWKKNIDLNIG
+298 ESQWKKDINLKLN
-312 EEADEGIEQEENQD
+312 EEGDEGIEQEDNLQD
-326 KEILLNTK
+326 KEMLSNITN
-334 TIKEKISQTKLQPT
+334 IKQKISKTNLQPT
-348 GYIQGVLRR
+348 GYITGILRR
-357 NRITFCGTVYNPND
+357 NRTVFCGTIYNPND
-371 KVNNSIDVKIENFL
+371 TINNSINDDLKIFM
-385 KNYKK
+385 KNYQK
-390 ENIAVFIPIDSK
+390 ENIAIFIPIDSK
-402 YPNFILQLH
+402 YPNFILQLYQQ
-411 EVEKYYNQR
+411 EKYYNQR
-420 IVIKFDEWSNNLII
+420 IVIKFDIWKENILI
-434 PSGHFFKKL
+434 PSGHFFKNL
-443 GNCLDIPVENEIILY
+443 GQCLVVPVENEIILY

-486 EELKKRMD
+486 EELKKRLD

-504 PPGCKDIDDALHAV
+504 PPGCKDIDDALHAII
-518 LLPNGNYEL
+518 LPNGNYEL

-535 HYVKAGSVV
+535 HYVKSGSVV

-591 DKNTLEIK
+591 DKDNLEIK
-599 DVKYGKSVIK
+599 NVKYGKSVIK
-609 SMAALT
+609 SLAALE
-615 YEQAQNILNDKNDD
+615 YGQAQKILNDPNDN
-629 SIMAKSIKILDI
+629 SQMAMSIKIMDK
-641 ITRDLKRKRMEDG
+641 ITRHLKQKRLDAG

-674 TDISEYKTFQTN
+674 TDISEYKTYQTN

-701 KKIYQ
+701 KKIYE
-706 SYPSCAI
+706 SFPSCAI
-713 LRRHPPPKEKELN
+713 LRRHPPPKEKELG
-726 NFIQILKERG
+726 NFIKILKERG
-736 HELKAGN
+736 FELKAGN
-743 NLELNNSLDHIKK
+743 NMELNNSLDKINKK
-756 DGDPFFNKLV
+756 GDPFFNKLV

-779 FPSCEFSYEDFYHYG
+779 FPSCEFSYEEFYHYG

-832 TNKVKMNKECLQMNR
+832 ANKVKMNKECTQMNR

-858 SNYFSAFTFFKEHEK
+858 SNYFSAFTFFREHENK
-873 EKKQIEI
+873 SKTLEV
-880 VIHNIDDKFIKGMSV
+880 VIHNIDEKFIKAMSV

-901 NLDFERVGGIE
+901 NLIFDKIGGIE
-912 SVDSVGKKF
+912 SIDPIGKTFKL
-921 TIKNGEKIE
+921 KNGEKID

>member
-1 MLTFV
+1 MKSFV
-6 QYKKIKRGQITKL
+6 QYKKNKKGQITKL

-29 GCDISECFS
+29 SCDIAECFS
-38 CENNAKILSTEL
+38 CENNSKILTIEH
-50 PIIILT
+50 PIIFLT

-67 ENFQIV
+67 ENFKII

-81 EYNKLLETRND
+81 EYNKLLLTKND
-92 IILKRLKLLMENRN
+92 IILKKLKLLIENRN
-106 FLIFANEYHSEIA
+106 FMIFANEYHSEIA
-119 LIKNEEKMT
+119 IIKDEEKMSNV
-128 KKQRN
+128 QRN
-133 DVMLSNTIS
+133 QTILSNTIN
-142 YYQEHIISMTNDF
+142 YFQEHIMNITNDF
-155 SLYIIMKDQKEIET
+155 TIYIILKDENEINS
-169 IKSLLSSKNNN
+169 IKSLLNIDLS
-180 DMTNIKFFDMYSFGK
+180 NIKFFDMFSFGK
-195 EMLQKSP
+195 EMLKSSP
-202 DLFNFISFKNI
+202 DLFNFISFK
-213 EENKNNKDKMEI
+213 ENLDQEKNSMEI
-225 EEENNIF
+225 EDNNTLYEK
-232 NNHLDEKEM
+232 HLNEKEM
-241 KSNIKQGNMFQ
+241 KTNIKQGKMYQ
-252 GKIYFQNGILDS
+252 GKIYFQNGILDT
-264 AIVKCN
+264 AIVKSM
-270 LFDKDIVIEGDKNL
+270 LFDKDIVIEGNKNL
-284 NRAMHGDIICFSLL
+284 NRAMHGDIVCFSLHD
-298 EESKWKKNIDLNIG
+298 ESQWKKDINLKLN
-312 EEADEGIEQEENQD
+312 EEGDEGIEQEDNLQD
-326 KEILLNTK
+326 KEMLSNITN
-334 TIKEKISQTKLQPT
+334 IKQKISKTNLQPT
-348 GYIQGVLRR
+348 GYITGILRR
-357 NRITFCGTVYNPND
+357 NRTVFCGTIYNPND
-371 KVNNSIDVKIENFL
+371 TINNSINDDLKIFM
-385 KNYKK
+385 KNYQR
-390 ENIAVFIPIDSK
+390 ENIAIFIPIDSK
-402 YPNFILQLH
+402 YPNFILQLYQQ
-411 EVEKYYNQR
+411 EKYYNQR
-420 IVIKFDEWSNNLII
+420 IVIKFDIWKENILI
-434 PSGHFFKKL
+434 PSGHFFKNL
-443 GNCLDIPVENEIILY
+443 GQCLVVPVENEIILY

-486 EELKKRMD
+486 EELKKRLD

-504 PPGCKDIDDALHAV
+504 PPGCKDIDDALHAII
-518 LLPNGNYEL
+518 LPNGNYEL

-535 HYVKAGSVV
+535 HYVKSGSVV

-591 DKNTLEIK
+591 DKDNLEIK
-599 DVKYGKSVIK
+599 NVKYGKSVIK
-609 SMAALT
+609 SLAALE
-615 YEQAQNILNDKNDD
+615 YGQAQKILNDPNDN
-629 SIMAKSIKILDI
+629 SQMAMSIKIMDK
-641 ITRDLKRKRMEDG
+641 ITRHLKQKRLDAG

-674 TDISEYKTFQTN
+674 TDISEYKTYQTN

-701 KKIYQ
+701 KKIYE
-706 SYPSCAI
+706 SFPSCAI
-713 LRRHPPPKEKELN
+713 LRRHPPPKEKELG
-726 NFIQILKERG
+726 NFIKILKERG
-736 HELKAGN
+736 FELKAGN
-743 NLELNNSLDHIKK
+743 NMELNNSLDKINKK
-756 DGDPFFNKLV
+756 GDPFFNKLV

-779 FPSCEFSYEDFYHYG
+779 FPSCEFSYEEFYHYG

-832 TNKVKMNKECLQMNR
+832 ANKVKMNKECTQMNR

-858 SNYFSAFTFFKEHEK
+858 SNYFSAFTFFREHENK
-873 EKKQIEI
+873 SKTLEV
-880 VIHNIDDKFIKGMSV
+880 VIHNIDEKFIKAMSV

-901 NLDFERVGGIE
+901 NLIFDKIGGIE
-912 SVDSVGKKF
+912 SIDPIGKTFKL
-921 TIKNGEKIE
+921 KNGEKID

>member
-1 MLTFV
+1 MKSFV
-6 QYKKIKRGQITKL
+6 QYKKNKKGQITKL

-29 GCDISECFS
+29 SCDIAECFS
-38 CENNAKILSTEL
+38 CENNSKILTIEH
-50 PIIILT
+50 PIIFLT

-67 ENFQIV
+67 ENFKII

-81 EYNKLLETRND
+81 EYNKLLLTKND
-92 IILKRLKLLMENRN
+92 IILKKLKLLIENRN
-106 FLIFANEYHSEIA
+106 FMIFANEYHSEIA
-119 LIKNEEKMT
+119 IIKDEEKMSNV
-128 KKQRN
+128 QRN
-133 DVMLSNTIS
+133 QTILSNTIN
-142 YYQEHIISMTNDF
+142 YFQEHIMNITNDF
-155 SLYIIMKDQKEIET
+155 TIYIILKDENEINS
-169 IKSLLSSKNNN
+169 IKSLLNIDLS
-180 DMTNIKFFDMYSFGK
+180 NIKFFDMFSFGK
-195 EMLQKSP
+195 EMLKSSP
-202 DLFNFISFKNI
+202 DLFNFISFK
-213 EENKNNKDKMEI
+213 ENLDQEKNSMEI
-225 EEENNIF
+225 EDNNTLYEK
-232 NNHLDEKEM
+232 HLNEKEM
-241 KSNIKQGNMFQ
+241 KTNIKQGKMYQ
-252 GKIYFQNGILDS
+252 GKIYFQNGILDT
-264 AIVKCN
+264 AIVKSM
-270 LFDKDIVIEGDKNL
+270 LFDKDIVIEGNKNL
-284 NRAMHGDIICFSLL
+284 NRAMHGDIVCFSLHD
-298 EESKWKKNIDLNIG
+298 ESQWKKNINLKLN
-312 EEADEGIEQEENQD
+312 EEGDEGIEQEDNLQD
-326 KEILLNTK
+326 KEMLSNITN
-334 TIKEKISQTKLQPT
+334 IKQKISKTNLQPT
-348 GYIQGVLRR
+348 GYITGILRR
-357 NRITFCGTVYNPND
+357 NRTVFCGTIYNPND
-371 KVNNSIDVKIENFL
+371 TINNSINDDLKIFM
-385 KNYKK
+385 KNYQK
-390 ENIAVFIPIDSK
+390 ENIAIFIPIDSK
-402 YPNFILQLH
+402 YPNFILQLYQQ
-411 EVEKYYNQR
+411 EKYYNQR
-420 IVIKFDEWSNNLII
+420 IVIKFDIWKENILI
-434 PSGHFFKKL
+434 PSGHFFKNL
-443 GNCLDIPVENEIILY
+443 GQCLVVPVENEIILY

-486 EELKKRMD
+486 EELKKRLD

-504 PPGCKDIDDALHAV
+504 PPGCKDIDDALHAII
-518 LLPNGNYEL
+518 LPNGNYEL

-535 HYVKAGSVV
+535 HYVKSGSVV

-591 DKNTLEIK
+591 DKDNLEIK
-599 DVKYGKSVIK
+599 NVKYGKSVIK
-609 SMAALT
+609 SLAALE
-615 YEQAQNILNDKNDD
+615 YGQAQKILNDPNDN
-629 SIMAKSIKILDI
+629 SQMAMSIKIMDK
-641 ITRDLKRKRMEDG
+641 ITRHLKQKRLDAG

-674 TDISEYKTFQTN
+674 TDISEYKTYQTN

-701 KKIYQ
+701 KKIYE
-706 SYPSCAI
+706 SFPSCAI
-713 LRRHPPPKEKELN
+713 LRRHPPPKEKELG
-726 NFIQILKERG
+726 NFIKILKERG
-736 HELKAGN
+736 FELKAGN
-743 NLELNNSLDHIKK
+743 NMELNNSLDKINKK
-756 DGDPFFNKLV
+756 GDPFFNKLV

-779 FPSCEFSYEDFYHYG
+779 FPSCEFSYEEFYHYG

-832 TNKVKMNKECLQMNR
+832 ANKVKMNKECTQMNR

-858 SNYFSAFTFFKEHEK
+858 SNYFSAFTFFREHENK
-873 EKKQIEI
+873 SKTLEV
-880 VIHNIDDKFIKGMSV
+880 VIHNIDEKFIKAMSV

-901 NLDFERVGGIE
+901 NLIFDKIGGIE
-912 SVDSVGKKF
+912 SIDPIGKTFKL
-921 TIKNGEKIE
+921 KNGEKID

>member
-1 MLTFV
+1 MKSFV
-6 QYKKIKRGQITKL
+6 QYKKNKKGQITKL

-29 GCDISECFS
+29 SCDIAECFS
-38 CENNAKILSTEL
+38 CENNSKILTIEH
-50 PIIILT
+50 PIIFLT

-67 ENFQIV
+67 ENFKII

-81 EYNKLLETRND
+81 EYNKLLLTKND
-92 IILKRLKLLMENRN
+92 IILKKLKLLIENRN
-106 FLIFANEYHSEIA
+106 FMIFANEYHSEIA
-119 LIKNEEKMT
+119 IIKDEEKMSNV
-128 KKQRN
+128 QRN
-133 DVMLSNTIS
+133 QTILSNTIN
-142 YYQEHIISMTNDF
+142 YFQEHIMNITNDF
-155 SLYIIMKDQKEIET
+155 TIYIILKDENEINS
-169 IKSLLSSKNNN
+169 IKSLLNIDLS
-180 DMTNIKFFDMYSFGK
+180 NIKFFDMFSFGK
-195 EMLQKSP
+195 EMLKSSP
-202 DLFNFISFKNI
+202 DLFNFISFK
-213 EENKNNKDKMEI
+213 ENLDQEKNSMEI
-225 EEENNIF
+225 EDNNTLYEK
-232 NNHLDEKEM
+232 HLNEKEM
-241 KSNIKQGNMFQ
+241 KTNIKQGKMYQ
-252 GKIYFQNGILDS
+252 GKIYFQNGILDT
-264 AIVKCN
+264 AIVKSM
-270 LFDKDIVIEGDKNL
+270 LFDKDIVIEGNKNL
-284 NRAMHGDIICFSLL
+284 NRAMHGDIVCFSLHD
-298 EESKWKKNIDLNIG
+298 EYQWKKDINLKLN
-312 EEADEGIEQEENQD
+312 EEGDEGIEQEDNLQD
-326 KEILLNTK
+326 KEMLSNITN
-334 TIKEKISQTKLQPT
+334 IKQKISKTNLQPT
-348 GYIQGVLRR
+348 GYITGILRR
-357 NRITFCGTVYNPND
+357 NRTVFCGTIYNPND
-371 KVNNSIDVKIENFL
+371 TINNSINDDLKIFM
-385 KNYKK
+385 KNYQK
-390 ENIAVFIPIDSK
+390 ENIAIFIPIDSK
-402 YPNFILQLH
+402 YPNFILQLYQQ
-411 EVEKYYNQR
+411 EKYYNQR
-420 IVIKFDEWSNNLII
+420 IVIKFDIWKENILI
-434 PSGHFFKKL
+434 PSGHFFKNL
-443 GNCLDIPVENEIILY
+443 GQCLVVPVENEIILY

-486 EELKKRMD
+486 EELKKRLD

-504 PPGCKDIDDALHAV
+504 PPGCKDIDDALHAII
-518 LLPNGNYEL
+518 LPNGNYEL

-535 HYVKAGSVV
+535 HYVKSGSVV

-591 DKNTLEIK
+591 DKDNLEIK
-599 DVKYGKSVIK
+599 NVKYGKSVIK
-609 SMAALT
+609 SLAALE
-615 YEQAQNILNDKNDD
+615 YGQAQKILNDPNDN
-629 SIMAKSIKILDI
+629 SQMAMSIKIMDK
-641 ITRDLKRKRMEDG
+641 ITRHLKQKRLDAG

-674 TDISEYKTFQTN
+674 TDISEYKTYQTN

-701 KKIYQ
+701 KKIYE
-706 SYPSCAI
+706 SFPSCAI
-713 LRRHPPPKEKELN
+713 LRRHPPPKEKELG
-726 NFIQILKERG
+726 NFIKILKERG
-736 HELKAGN
+736 FELKAGN
-743 NLELNNSLDHIKK
+743 NMELNNSLDKINKK
-756 DGDPFFNKLV
+756 GDPFFNKLV

-779 FPSCEFSYEDFYHYG
+779 FPSCEFSYEEFYHYG

-832 TNKVKMNKECLQMNR
+832 ANKVKMNKECTQMNR

-858 SNYFSAFTFFKEHEK
+858 SNYFSAFTFFREHENK
-873 EKKQIEI
+873 SKTLEV
-880 VIHNIDDKFIKGMSV
+880 VIHNIDEKFIKAMSV

-901 NLDFERVGGIE
+901 NLIFDKIGGIE
-912 SVDSVGKKF
+912 SIDPIGKTFKL
-921 TIKNGEKIE
+921 KNGEKID